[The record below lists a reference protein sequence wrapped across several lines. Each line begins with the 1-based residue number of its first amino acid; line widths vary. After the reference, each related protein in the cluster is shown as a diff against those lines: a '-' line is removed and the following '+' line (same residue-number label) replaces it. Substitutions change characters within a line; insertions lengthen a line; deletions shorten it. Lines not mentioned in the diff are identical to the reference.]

1 MCYHQRK
8 AMRTR
13 SSSPPIHVH
22 VNDATPVHVHVKSQR
37 TSPARTP
44 QGKTKVDRGNL
55 RPTARVKTR
64 VPWIPPGK
72 ASIRDASYKWEGPTH
87 CLEITPPL
95 PEPGPEHSQSAL
107 HLADLTSEEEEGL
120 HGRIS
125 QYERKIERLL
135 TEVST
140 LKNEVEL
147 RKQEQLLERQS
158 EQLSVS
164 QRVIVEQEEEL
175 AEVTKELEETERE
188 NSRLRQSMEK
198 MLVEMDHNRQDGDSV
213 QQDKDALHRKL
224 MEAELDG
231 TAAAKQVS
239 ALRESVSKLCGA
251 VGTRLSGSESA
262 VLARQK
268 ELLLQKLETFEA
280 TNRTLRHLLREQQG
294 SQMESLRVSEQRDA
308 LLKRLADTEAENAHL
323 VVKLQEK
330 DREVNELSKLLDT
343 EKDNTRSTTELSK
356 SLESTRAHL
365 QGQLRSK
372 EAENNRLTLQ
382 IKNLERAANQQK
394 VEMEHLTEQLARLK
408 QQSSADREVLK
419 RATRAQKQRAERS
432 EDTAGQLS
440 VQLLDMEKQVVN
452 ALSAAETWQS
462 RHAQEAKE
470 KSKLEI
476 ELSLLNSRIAELTE
490 QLQGAGDKGRAEREA
505 LLDHLHELTKES
517 TAAKLENQSLKATAS
532 AVEEKLAL
540 SQSELLQVKASIQ
553 QYESLLDSYKIQVGK
568 TRAEADEYRAR
579 LAEAEQEAQAIRGE
593 LEQEIEEVRRDLL
606 GRLAELEP
614 LPEALRRSELQLQE
628 AQDRERNQERRS
640 MELSTTLTDLRMK
653 VETQGSQVELLR
665 QKNKVLLE
673 ENRQLQQRV
682 ESLER
687 KLEEAGSQN
696 SDLQAVI
703 AKREDTIHSNQLRL
717 EEKTRECSLLSRKL
731 EEALGDARQQISE
744 TRGLAATKERSTQS
758 KILEL
763 ETQLSRTNSEIN
775 QLRRSKEE
783 VERRYQSRLQDVKD
797 RLEQSDSTNRSLQN
811 YVQFLK
817 ASYANVF
824 GDLALGSSLP
834 AENCVTFGW
843 KKKETAIPE
852 SRLAASFVVD
862 PLGQPPLSKLFRKQ
876 TEKMDTTGVKV
887 LETAEDIQER
897 RQQVLDRYRRFKEL
911 SMMRRTKLEDSYR
924 FQFFRRDA
932 DELEKWIQEKLQIA
946 SDENYKDPSNLQ
958 GKLQKHQAFEAEVQ
972 ANAGAIIKLD
982 ETGNLMISEGHFSSE
997 TIRTRLEELHR
1008 LWDLL
1013 LQKTKEK
1020 GMRLLQAQKLVQYL
1034 RECEDALDWISDKEA
1049 IATSE
1054 ELGQDLEHV
1063 ELLQKKFEEFQTDL
1077 AAHEERVNEVNQLAA
1092 KLIQEAH
1099 PEAELIVRKQDEVNA
1114 AWQRLKGLAQQR
1126 QGKLFGAAE
1135 VQRFNR
1141 DVDETISWIK
1151 EKEQLM
1157 ASDDFGRDLASVQA
1171 LLRKHEGLERD
1182 LAALEDKV
1190 NTLGGDAERLQQTH
1204 PQNASQIH
1212 LKKDELITNWEQ
1224 IRTLAAERHSRLND
1238 SYRLQRFTADF
1249 RDLTSW
1255 VTEMKALINADELA
1269 NDVAGAEAL
1278 LDRHQEHK
1286 GEIDAHEDS
1295 FRATDE
1301 AGQALLNTGHYAS
1314 EEVKEKLG
1322 ILAEEKESLL
1332 ELWEVRRQQYE
1343 QCMDL
1348 QLFYRDTEQV
1358 DNWMSKQE
1366 AFLLNEDL
1374 GDSLDSVEALLK
1386 KHEDFEKS
1394 LSAQEEK
1401 ITALDEFATKLI
1413 QNNHYA
1419 KEDVATRRDAL
1430 LNRRNAL
1437 HERAQSRRAAL
1448 EDSFHLQQFFRDSD
1462 ELKSWINEKM
1472 KTATDEAYKDPS
1484 NLQGKVQK
1492 HQAFEAELSANQSR
1506 IDALQKS
1513 GQELLDGKHYAST
1526 EVAGRMEEVSS
1537 QWKKLLEATELKG
1550 IKLREAN
1557 QQQQFNRNVEDIEL
1571 WLYEVEGHLASDD
1584 YGKDLTSVQN
1594 LQKKHALLEADV
1606 AAHQDRIDGITIQAR
1621 QFQDAGHFDADNI
1634 RKKQEALVVRYDALR
1649 EPMAARKQK
1658 LSDSLRLQQLFR
1670 DVEDEE
1676 TWIREKEPIAAS
1688 TNRGKDLIGV
1698 QNLLKKHQALQAE
1711 ITGHEPRIKAVT
1723 QKGEAMVEEGHF
1735 AGEDVKVK
1743 LTELHGRWDTLKA
1756 KASQRRQDL
1765 EDSLQ
1770 AQQYFA
1776 DANEAESWMRE
1787 KEPIV
1792 GSTDYG
1798 KDEDSA
1804 EALLKKHEALMSD
1817 LSAYGSSIQGLKEQ
1831 AQSCR
1836 QQVAPT
1842 DDETGKELV
1851 LALYDYQEKSPRE
1864 VTMKKGDIL
1873 TLLNSTNK
1881 DWWKVEVNDRQGFV
1895 PAAYVKKLDPTQSS
1909 SRENLLDEH
1918 GSIALRQDQIENQY
1932 GTLLELGEKRKD
1944 MLEKSCKK
1952 FMLFREANE
1961 LQQWINE
1968 KESALTNEEVGS
1980 DLEQVEVLQK
1990 KFDDFQKDLKANESR
2005 LRDINKVASELE
2017 SEGLMAEEAPMVQAQ
2032 QQELLG
2038 AAPGKDEADSKT
2050 ASPWKEL
2057 NNRWRSLQ
2065 QLAEERSNMLGS
2077 AHEVQRFHRDA
2088 DETKEWIEEK
2098 NQALNTDN
2106 YGHDLA
2112 SVQALQRKHEGFER
2126 DLAALGDKV
2135 NSLGETAERLI
2146 QSHPEAVDD
2155 IQEKCTELNTAW
2167 SSLVGRADQRKDKL
2181 GNSHDLQR
2189 FLSDFRDLMSWINGI
2204 RGLVS
2209 SEELAKDVT
2218 GAEAL
2223 LERHQEHRTEIDAR
2237 AGTFQAFEQFG
2248 QQLLV
2253 RGHYASPEIQ
2263 QKLEALD
2270 RERADLEKAWVQRRM
2285 MLDQCLE
2292 LQLFNRDCEQAENWM
2307 AAREAFL
2314 ASDDKGDSLDSVEAL
2329 IKKHEDFDK
2338 AINVQEEKIAALQ
2351 SFADQLIGADHYAK
2365 PEIFNRRNE
2374 VLDRW
2379 RRLKAQMIE
2388 KRSKLGESQTLQ
2400 QFSRDVDE
2408 IEAWISE
2415 KLQTATD
2422 ESYKD
2427 PTNIQSKHQKHQAF
2441 EAELHANAD
2450 RIRGVIDTGNALIQR
2465 GACAGS
2471 EDAVKARLNA
2481 LDEQWQ
2487 FLVNKSAEKSQ
2498 KLKEANKQQNFNT
2511 GIKDFDFWLSEVEA
2525 LLASE
2530 DYGKDLASVNNLLK
2544 KHQLLEAD
2552 ISAHEDR
2559 LKDLNGQADSLMAS
2573 NAFDTSQVKEKR
2585 DAVNGRFAKIKSMA
2599 TGRRAK
2605 LNESHRLHQFFRDL
2619 DDEESWIKEKKLL
2632 VSSEDYG
2639 RDLTGVQNLRKKHK
2653 RLEAE
2658 LGAHEPAIQSVLDT
2672 GKKLSDDNTIGQEE
2686 IQQRLAQFVDH
2697 WKELKDLSGARGQRL
2712 EESLEYQQ
2720 FVANVEEEEAW
2731 INEKLNL
2738 VGSEDYGDTLAA
2750 VQGLLKKHEAFETDF
2765 TVHRDRVNDV
2775 CTNGEELIK
2784 KNNHHVDNISAKM
2797 SALRG
2802 KVSELERAAA
2812 QRKAKLDENS
2822 AFLQFNWKADV
2833 VESWIGEKENSLKTD
2848 DYGRDLSSVQTL
2860 LTKQETFDA
2869 GLQAFQQE
2877 GITNIT
2883 ALKDQLLAAK
2893 HVQSKA
2899 IEARHA
2905 ALIKRWNQLLS
2916 NSAARKKKL
2925 LEAQEHFRKVEDL
2938 FLTFAKKASAFNS
2951 WFENAEEDLTDPVRC
2966 NSLEEIRALREA
2978 HEAFR
2983 SSLSSAQADFN
2994 QLAEL
2999 DQQIKSYQV
3008 VSNPYTWFTME
3019 ALEETWRNLQK
3030 IIKERELELQKEQ
3043 RRQEENDKLRQEF
3056 AQHANA
3062 FHQWL
3067 QETRTYLL
3075 DGSCMVEESGTLE
3088 SQLEATKRKHQEI
3101 RAMRSQLKKI
3111 EDLGAAM
3118 EEALI
3123 LDNKYTEHSTVGLAQ
3138 QWDQLDQLGMRMQHN
3153 LEQQIQARNTTGV
3166 TEEALKEFSMMFK
3179 HFDKEK
3185 SGRLNHQEFKSCL
3198 RSLGYDLPMVEE
3210 GEPDPEFEAILDT
3223 VDPNRDGNVSL
3234 QEYMAFMISRETEN
3248 VKSSEEI
3255 ESAFRALSTENKPYV
3270 TKEELYQNLTKEQ
3283 ADYCLSHMKPYLDS
3297 KGRELPSA
3305 FDFVE
3310 FTRSLF
3316 VN

>member
-1 MCYHQRK
+1 
-8 AMRTR
+8 
-13 SSSPPIHVH
+13 
-22 VNDATPVHVHVKSQR
+22 
-37 TSPARTP
+37 
-44 QGKTKVDRGNL
+44 
-55 RPTARVKTR
+55 
-64 VPWIPPGK
+64 
-72 ASIRDASYKWEGPTH
+72 
-87 CLEITPPL
+87 
-95 PEPGPEHSQSAL
+95 
-107 HLADLTSEEEEGL
+107 
-120 HGRIS
+120 
-125 QYERKIERLL
+125 
-135 TEVST
+135 
-140 LKNEVEL
+140 
-147 RKQEQLLERQS
+147 
-158 EQLSVS
+158 
-164 QRVIVEQEEEL
+164 
-175 AEVTKELEETERE
+175 
-188 NSRLRQSMEK
+188 
-198 MLVEMDHNRQDGDSV
+198 MD
-213 QQDKDALHRKL
+213 
-224 MEAELDG
+224 
-231 TAAAKQVS
+231 
-239 ALRESVSKLCGA
+239 
-251 VGTRLSGSESA
+251 SG
-262 VLARQK
+262 
-268 ELLLQKLETFEA
+268 
-280 TNRTLRHLLREQQG
+280 
-294 SQMESLRVSEQRDA
+294 
-308 LLKRLADTEAENAHL
+308 
-323 VVKLQEK
+323 
-330 DREVNELSKLLDT
+330 
-343 EKDNTRSTTELSK
+343 
-356 SLESTRAHL
+356 
-365 QGQLRSK
+365 
-372 EAENNRLTLQ
+372 
-382 IKNLERAANQQK
+382 
-394 VEMEHLTEQLARLK
+394 
-408 QQSSADREVLK
+408 
-419 RATRAQKQRAERS
+419 
-432 EDTAGQLS
+432 
-440 VQLLDMEKQVVN
+440 
-452 ALSAAETWQS
+452 
-462 RHAQEAKE
+462 
-470 KSKLEI
+470 
-476 ELSLLNSRIAELTE
+476 
-490 QLQGAGDKGRAEREA
+490 
-505 LLDHLHELTKES
+505 
-517 TAAKLENQSLKATAS
+517 
-532 AVEEKLAL
+532 
-540 SQSELLQVKASIQ
+540 
-553 QYESLLDSYKIQVGK
+553 
-568 TRAEADEYRAR
+568 
-579 LAEAEQEAQAIRGE
+579 
-593 LEQEIEEVRRDLL
+593 
-606 GRLAELEP
+606 
-614 LPEALRRSELQLQE
+614 
-628 AQDRERNQERRS
+628 
-640 MELSTTLTDLRMK
+640 
-653 VETQGSQVELLR
+653 
-665 QKNKVLLE
+665 
-673 ENRQLQQRV
+673 
-682 ESLER
+682 
-687 KLEEAGSQN
+687 
-696 SDLQAVI
+696 
-703 AKREDTIHSNQLRL
+703 
-717 EEKTRECSLLSRKL
+717 
-731 EEALGDARQQISE
+731 
-744 TRGLAATKERSTQS
+744 
-758 KILEL
+758 
-763 ETQLSRTNSEIN
+763 
-775 QLRRSKEE
+775 
-783 VERRYQSRLQDVKD
+783 
-797 RLEQSDSTNRSLQN
+797 
-811 YVQFLK
+811 
-817 ASYANVF
+817 
-824 GDLALGSSLP
+824 
-834 AENCVTFGW
+834 
-843 KKKETAIPE
+843 
-852 SRLAASFVVD
+852 
-862 PLGQPPLSKLFRKQ
+862 
-876 TEKMDTTGVKV
+876 GVKV

-897 RQQVLDRYRRFKEL
+897 RQQVLDRFLRFKEL
-911 SMMRRTKLEDSYR
+911 STLRRQKLEDSYR
-924 FQFFRRDA
+924 FQFFQRDA

-946 SDENYKDPSNLQ
+946 SDENYKDPTNLQ

-972 ANAGAIIKLD
+972 ANAGAIVKLD
-982 ETGNLMISEGHFSSE
+982 ETGNQMISEGHFSSE
-997 TIRTRLEELHR
+997 TIRTRLVELHR
-1008 LWDLL
+1008 LWELL
-1013 LQKTKEK
+1013 LLKMQEK
-1020 GMRLLQAQKLVQYL
+1020 GVKLQQAQKLVQYL
-1034 RECEDALDWISDKEA
+1034 RECEDVLDWINDKEA
-1049 IATSE
+1049 IVTSE

-1063 ELLQKKFEEFQTDL
+1063 EVLQKKFEEFQTDL
-1077 AAHEERVNEVNQLAA
+1077 AAHEERVNEVNQFASKLA
-1092 KLIQEAH
+1092 QEDH
-1099 PEAELIVRKQDEVNA
+1099 PELELIKTKQDEVNA
-1114 AWQRLKGLAQQR
+1114 SWQRLKGLALQR

-1141 DVDETISWIK
+1141 DVDETIGWIR

-1182 LAALEDKV
+1182 LAALEEKV
-1190 NTLGGDAERLQQTH
+1190 KALCAESDRLQQSH
-1204 PQNASQIH
+1204 PMNAPQIQV
-1212 LKKDELITNWEQ
+1212 KGEELITNWEQ
-1224 IRTLAAERHSRLND
+1224 IRTLAAERHARLND
-1238 SYRLQRFTADF
+1238 SYKLQRFLADF

-1295 FRATDE
+1295 FKAADA
-1301 AGQALLNTGHYAS
+1301 AGQALLNSGHYAS
-1314 EEVKEKLG
+1314 DEVREKLT
-1322 ILAEEKESLL
+1322 ILSEERAALL
-1332 ELWEVRRQQYE
+1332 ELWELRRQQYE

-1430 LNRRNAL
+1430 LSRRNAL
-1437 HERAQSRRAAL
+1437 HERALYRRTQLA
-1448 EDSFHLQQFFRDSD
+1448 DSFHLQQFFRDSD

-1506 IDALQKS
+1506 IDALENS
-1513 GQELLDGKHYAST
+1513 GQKLIDVNHYASD
-1526 EVAGRMEEVSS
+1526 EVAARMNDVITL
-1537 QWKKLLEATELKG
+1537 WKKLLEATELKG

-1584 YGKDLTSVQN
+1584 YGKDLTNVQN
-1594 LQKKHALLEADV
+1594 LQKKHALLEADI

-1621 QFQDAGHFDADNI
+1621 QFQEAGHFDADNI
-1634 RKKQEALVVRYDALR
+1634 KKKQEALVSRYEALKD
-1649 EPMAARKQK
+1649 PMVARKQK

-1711 ITGHEPRIKAVT
+1711 IAGHEPRIKAVT
-1723 QKGEAMVEEGHF
+1723 QKGDSMITEGHF
-1735 AGEDVKVK
+1735 ASEEVMGK
-1743 LTELHGRWDTLKA
+1743 LKELNDKWATLKN

-1817 LSAYGSSIQGLKEQ
+1817 LRAYGSSIQGLSEQ
-1831 AQSCR
+1831 AQACR

-1895 PAAYVKKLDPTQSS
+1895 PAAYVKKLDPAQSA
-1909 SRENLLDEH
+1909 SRENLLEEQ
-1918 GSIALRQDQIENQY
+1918 GSIALRQEQIDGQY
-1932 GTLLELGEKRKD
+1932 HNILEVGEKRKD

-1961 LQQWINE
+1961 LQQWIHE
-1968 KESALTNEEVGS
+1968 KETSLTNEEVGT

-2005 LRDINKVASELE
+2005 LKDINKVADDLE
-2017 SEGLMAEEAPMVQAQ
+2017 SEGLITEEVQPVQHQEVYGMARDDP
-2032 QQELLG
+2032 
-2038 AAPGKDEADSKT
+2038 DSKS
-2050 ASPWKEL
+2050 ASPWKHVRTAVQAVANFNSIKDL
-2057 NNRWRSLQ
+2057 NERWKSLQ
-2065 QLAEERSNMLGS
+2065 QLAEERSQLLGS

-2098 NQALNTDN
+2098 NQALNTDS

-2112 SVQALQRKHEGFER
+2112 SAQALQRKHEGFER

-2146 QSHPEAVDD
+2146 QSHPESADD
-2155 IQEKCTELNTAW
+2155 IQEKCTELNQAW
-2167 SSLVGRADQRKDKL
+2167 NSLGTRANQRKEKL
-2181 GNSHDLQR
+2181 GDSHDLQR

-2209 SEELAKDVT
+2209 SDELARDVT

-2237 AGTFQAFEQFG
+2237 TGTFQAFEQFG
-2248 QQLLV
+2248 QQLLA
-2253 RGHYASPEIQ
+2253 RGHYASPEIKE
-2263 QKLEALD
+2263 KLDILEQ
-2270 RERADLEKAWVQRRM
+2270 ERASLEKAWVERRM

-2314 ASDDKGDSLDSVEAL
+2314 NSEDKGDSLDSVEAL

-2351 SFADQLIGADHYAK
+2351 AFADQLITADHYAK
-2365 PEIFNRRNE
+2365 GDISSRRNE

-2415 KLQTATD
+2415 KLQTASD

-2441 EAELHANAD
+2441 EAELQANAD
-2450 RIRGVIDTGNALIQR
+2450 RIRGVVDMGNSLIER

-2471 EDAVKARLNA
+2471 EDAVKARLGA
-2481 LDEQWQ
+2481 LADQWQ
-2487 FLVNKSAEKSQ
+2487 FLVSKSAEKSQ

-2511 GIKDFDFWLSEVEA
+2511 GIKDFDFWLSEVDA

-2559 LKDLNGQADSLMAS
+2559 LKDLNGQADSLMTS
-2573 NAFDTSQVKEKR
+2573 SAFDTTQVKEKR
-2585 DAVNGRFAKIKSMA
+2585 DAINERFQRIKSMA
-2599 TGRRAK
+2599 AARRGR

-2632 VSSEDYG
+2632 VGSDDYG

-2658 LGAHEPAIQSVLDT
+2658 LAAHEPAIQGVLDT
-2672 GKKLSDDNTIGQEE
+2672 GRKLADDNTIGKEE
-2686 IQQRLAQFVDH
+2686 IQQRLAQFVEH
-2697 WKELKDLSGARGQRL
+2697 WKELKEQAAARGQRL

-2731 INEKLNL
+2731 INEKMTL
-2738 VGSEDYGDTLAA
+2738 VASEDYGDTLAA
-2750 VQGLLKKHEAFETDF
+2750 IQGLLKKHEAFETDF
-2765 TVHRDRVNDV
+2765 TVHKDRVHDV
-2775 CTNGEELIK
+2775 CTNGEDLIQ
-2784 KNNHHVDNISAKM
+2784 KNNHHVENISAKM
-2797 SALRG
+2797 KGLRG
-2802 KVSELERAAA
+2802 KVAELEKAAA

-2893 HVQSKA
+2893 HVQSRA
-2899 IEARHA
+2899 IESRHA
-2905 ALIKRWNQLLS
+2905 SLMKRWNQLLD

-2925 LEAQEHFRKVEDL
+2925 LEAQEHYRKVEDL

-2966 NSLEEIRALREA
+2966 NSLEEIKALREA
-2978 HEAFR
+2978 HDAFR
-2983 SSLSSAQADFN
+2983 NSLSSAQTDFN

-2999 DQQIKSYQV
+2999 DRQIKGYRV
-3008 VSNPYTWFTME
+3008 ASNPYTWFTME

-3062 FHQWL
+3062 FHQWI

-3179 HFDKEK
+3179 HFDKDK

-3223 VDPNRDGNVSL
+3223 VDPNRDGHVSL

-3255 ESAFRALSTENKPYV
+3255 ESAFRALSTEQKPFV
-3270 TKEELYQNLTKEQ
+3270 TKEELYQNLTREQ
-3283 ADYCLSHMKPYLDS
+3283 ADYCISHMKPYMDS
-3297 KGRELPSA
+3297 KGREMTSA
-3305 FDFVE
+3305 YDYVE

>member
-1 MCYHQRK
+1 MK
-8 AMRTR
+8 
-13 SSSPPIHVH
+13 
-22 VNDATPVHVHVKSQR
+22 
-37 TSPARTP
+37 
-44 QGKTKVDRGNL
+44 
-55 RPTARVKTR
+55 RPT
-64 VPWIPPGK
+64 
-72 ASIRDASYKWEGPTH
+72 H
-87 CLEITPPL
+87 F
-95 PEPGPEHSQSAL
+95 
-107 HLADLTSEEEEGL
+107 
-120 HGRIS
+120 
-125 QYERKIERLL
+125 
-135 TEVST
+135 
-140 LKNEVEL
+140 
-147 RKQEQLLERQS
+147 
-158 EQLSVS
+158 
-164 QRVIVEQEEEL
+164 
-175 AEVTKELEETERE
+175 
-188 NSRLRQSMEK
+188 
-198 MLVEMDHNRQDGDSV
+198 
-213 QQDKDALHRKL
+213 
-224 MEAELDG
+224 
-231 TAAAKQVS
+231 
-239 ALRESVSKLCGA
+239 SKC
-251 VGTRLSGSESA
+251 T
-262 VLARQK
+262 
-268 ELLLQKLETFEA
+268 
-280 TNRTLRHLLREQQG
+280 
-294 SQMESLRVSEQRDA
+294 
-308 LLKRLADTEAENAHL
+308 
-323 VVKLQEK
+323 
-330 DREVNELSKLLDT
+330 
-343 EKDNTRSTTELSK
+343 
-356 SLESTRAHL
+356 
-365 QGQLRSK
+365 
-372 EAENNRLTLQ
+372 
-382 IKNLERAANQQK
+382 
-394 VEMEHLTEQLARLK
+394 
-408 QQSSADREVLK
+408 
-419 RATRAQKQRAERS
+419 
-432 EDTAGQLS
+432 
-440 VQLLDMEKQVVN
+440 
-452 ALSAAETWQS
+452 
-462 RHAQEAKE
+462 
-470 KSKLEI
+470 
-476 ELSLLNSRIAELTE
+476 
-490 QLQGAGDKGRAEREA
+490 
-505 LLDHLHELTKES
+505 
-517 TAAKLENQSLKATAS
+517 
-532 AVEEKLAL
+532 
-540 SQSELLQVKASIQ
+540 
-553 QYESLLDSYKIQVGK
+553 
-568 TRAEADEYRAR
+568 
-579 LAEAEQEAQAIRGE
+579 
-593 LEQEIEEVRRDLL
+593 
-606 GRLAELEP
+606 
-614 LPEALRRSELQLQE
+614 
-628 AQDRERNQERRS
+628 
-640 MELSTTLTDLRMK
+640 
-653 VETQGSQVELLR
+653 
-665 QKNKVLLE
+665 
-673 ENRQLQQRV
+673 
-682 ESLER
+682 
-687 KLEEAGSQN
+687 
-696 SDLQAVI
+696 
-703 AKREDTIHSNQLRL
+703 
-717 EEKTRECSLLSRKL
+717 
-731 EEALGDARQQISE
+731 
-744 TRGLAATKERSTQS
+744 
-758 KILEL
+758 
-763 ETQLSRTNSEIN
+763 
-775 QLRRSKEE
+775 
-783 VERRYQSRLQDVKD
+783 
-797 RLEQSDSTNRSLQN
+797 
-811 YVQFLK
+811 
-817 ASYANVF
+817 
-824 GDLALGSSLP
+824 
-834 AENCVTFGW
+834 
-843 KKKETAIPE
+843 
-852 SRLAASFVVD
+852 
-862 PLGQPPLSKLFRKQ
+862 
-876 TEKMDTTGVKV
+876 KMDPSGVKV

-897 RQQVLDRYRRFKEL
+897 RQQVLDRYHRFKEL
-911 SMMRRTKLEDSYR
+911 STLRRQKLEDSYR
-924 FQFFRRDA
+924 FQFFQRDA
-932 DELEKWIQEKLQIA
+932 EELEKWIQEKLQIA
-946 SDENYKDPSNLQ
+946 SDENYKDPTNLQ

-972 ANAGAIIKLD
+972 ANSGAIVKLD
-982 ETGNLMISEGHFSSE
+982 ETGNLMISEGHFASE
-997 TIRTRLEELHR
+997 TIRTRLMELHR
-1008 LWDLL
+1008 QWELL
-1013 LQKTKEK
+1013 LEKMREK
-1020 GMRLLQAQKLVQYL
+1020 GVKLLQAQKLVQYL
-1034 RECEDALDWISDKEA
+1034 RECEDVMDWINDKEA
-1049 IATSE
+1049 IVTSE

-1063 ELLQKKFEEFQTDL
+1063 EVLQKKFEEFQTDM
-1077 AAHEERVNEVNQLAA
+1077 AAHEERVNEVNQFAA
-1092 KLIQEAH
+1092 KLIQEQH
-1099 PEAELIVRKQDEVNA
+1099 PEEDTIKTKQDEVNA
-1114 AWQRLKGLAQQR
+1114 AWQRLKGLALQR

-1190 NTLGGDAERLQQTH
+1190 KALCAEADRLQQSH
-1204 PQNASQIH
+1204 PLSAAQIQV
-1212 LKKDELITNWEQ
+1212 KREELIANWEQ
-1224 IRTLAAERHSRLND
+1224 IRTLAAERHARLND
-1238 SYRLQRFTADF
+1238 SYRLQRFLADF

-1295 FRATDE
+1295 FKSADE
-1301 AGQALLNTGHYAS
+1301 SGQALLAAGHYAS
-1314 EEVKEKLG
+1314 DEVREKLSV
-1322 ILAEEKESLL
+1322 LAEERAALL
-1332 ELWEVRRQQYE
+1332 ELWELRRQQYE

-1401 ITALDEFATKLI
+1401 IT
-1413 QNNHYA
+1413 
-1419 KEDVATRRDAL
+1419 VRPL
-1430 LNRRNAL
+1430 LGKSLGSNSPRFTWLLVFQLLSRRNAL
-1437 HERAQSRRAAL
+1437 HERAMGRRAQLA
-1448 EDSFHLQQFFRDSD
+1448 DSFHLQQFFRDSD
-1462 ELKSWINEKM
+1462 ELKSWVNEKM

-1506 IDALQKS
+1506 IDALEKAGQK
-1513 GQELLDGKHYAST
+1513 LIDVNHYAKD
-1526 EVAGRMEEVSS
+1526 EVAARMNEVISL
-1537 QWKKLLEATELKG
+1537 WKKLLEATELKG

-1584 YGKDLTSVQN
+1584 YGKDLTNVQN

-1621 QFQDAGHFDADNI
+1621 QFQDAGHFDAENI
-1634 RKKQEALVVRYDALR
+1634 KKKQEALVARYEALK
-1649 EPMAARKQK
+1649 EPMIARKQK
-1658 LSDSLRLQQLFR
+1658 LADSLRLQQLFR

-1711 ITGHEPRIKAVT
+1711 IAGHEPRIKAVT
-1723 QKGEAMVEEGHF
+1723 QKGNAMVEEGHF
-1735 AGEDVKVK
+1735 AAEDVKAK
-1743 LTELHGRWDTLKA
+1743 LSELNQKWESLKS

-1817 LSAYGSSIQGLKEQ
+1817 LSAYGSSIQALRDQ

-1836 QQVAPT
+1836 QQVAPM

-1895 PAAYVKKLDPTQSS
+1895 PAAYVKKLDPAQSA
-1909 SRENLLDEH
+1909 SRENLLEEQ
-1918 GSIALRQDQIENQY
+1918 GSIAVRQEQIDHQY
-1932 GTLLELGEKRKD
+1932 HSLLELGEKRKG
-1944 MLEKSCKK
+1944 MLEKSCKR

-1968 KESALTNEEVGS
+1968 KEAALTSEEVGA

-2005 LRDINKVASELE
+2005 LKDINKVAEDLE
-2017 SEGLMAEEAPMVQAQ
+2017 SEGLMAEEVQAVQ
-2032 QQELLG
+2032 QQELN
-2038 AAPGKDEADSKT
+2038 E
-2050 ASPWKEL
+2050 
-2057 NNRWRSLQ
+2057 RWRSLQ
-2065 QLAEERSNMLGS
+2065 QLAEERSQLLGS

-2146 QSHPEAVDD
+2146 QSHPESAEDL
-2155 IQEKCTELNTAW
+2155 QEKCTELDQAW
-2167 SSLVGRADQRKDKL
+2167 GSLGKRADQRKAKL
-2181 GNSHDLQR
+2181 GDSHDLQR

-2209 SEELAKDVT
+2209 SDELAKDVT

-2248 QQLLV
+2248 QQLLAH
-2253 RGHYASPEIQ
+2253 GHYASPEVKE
-2263 QKLEALD
+2263 KLDILD
-2270 RERADLEKAWVQRRM
+2270 RERAGLEKAWAQRRM

-2292 LQLFNRDCEQAENWM
+2292 LQLFHRDCEQAENWM

-2314 ASDDKGDSLDSVEAL
+2314 NTEDKGDSLDSVEAL

-2351 SFADQLIGADHYAK
+2351 SFADQLVAAGHYAK
-2365 PEIFNRRNE
+2365 GDICSRRNE

-2415 KLQTATD
+2415 KLQTASD

-2450 RIRGVIDTGNALIQR
+2450 RIRGVIDTGNSLIER

-2471 EDAVKARLNA
+2471 EDAVKARLAA
-2481 LDEQWQ
+2481 LADQWQ
-2487 FLVNKSAEKSQ
+2487 FLVQKSAEKSQ

-2559 LKDLNGQADSLMAS
+2559 LKDLNSQADSLMTS
-2573 NAFDTSQVKEKR
+2573 SAFDTSQVKDKR
-2585 DAVNGRFAKIKSMA
+2585 DTINGRFQKIKTMA
-2599 TGRRAK
+2599 ASRRAK
-2605 LNESHRLHQFFRDL
+2605 LNESHRLHQFFRDM

-2658 LGAHEPAIQSVLDT
+2658 LAAHEPAIQGVLDT
-2672 GKKLSDDNTIGQEE
+2672 GKKLSDDNTIGKEE
-2686 IQQRLAQFVDH
+2686 IQQRLAQFVEH
-2697 WKELKDLSGARGQRL
+2697 WKELKQLATARGQRL

-2731 INEKLNL
+2731 INEKMTL
-2738 VGSEDYGDTLAA
+2738 VASEDYGDTLA
-2750 VQGLLKKHEAFETDF
+2750 GLLKKHEAFETDF
-2765 TVHRDRVNDV
+2765 TVHKDRVNDV
-2775 CTNGEELIK
+2775 CSNGQDLIK
-2784 KNNHHVDNISAKM
+2784 KNNHHEENISSKM
-2797 SALRG
+2797 KGLNG
-2802 KVSELERAAA
+2802 KVSDLEKAAA
-2812 QRKAKLDENS
+2812 QRKAKLEENS

-2833 VESWIGEKENSLKTD
+2833 VESWIGEPQTPGKGGLWHPWRPCGLALCSLF
-2848 DYGRDLSSVQTL
+2848 
-2860 LTKQETFDA
+2860 QETFDA

-2877 GITNIT
+2877 GIANIT

-2893 HVQSKA
+2893 HIQSKA

-2905 ALIKRWNQLLS
+2905 SLMKRWSQLLA
-2916 NSAARKKKL
+2916 NS
-2925 LEAQEHFRKVEDL
+2925 VEDL

-2978 HEAFR
+2978 HDAFR
-2983 SSLSSAQADFN
+2983 SSLSSAQADFS

-2999 DQQIKSYQV
+2999 DRQIKSFRV
-3008 VSNPYTWFTME
+3008 ASNPYTWFTME

-3030 IIKERELELQKEQ
+3030 IIK
-3043 RRQEENDKLRQEF
+3043 
-3056 AQHANA
+3056 A
-3062 FHQWL
+3062 
-3067 QETRTYLL
+3067 LL
-3075 DGSCMVEESGTLE
+3075 PHRASVFRSCMVEESGTLE

-3153 LEQQIQARNTTGV
+3153 LEQQIQAR
-3166 TEEALKEFSMMFK
+3166 
-3179 HFDKEK
+3179 HFDKDK

-3223 VDPNRDGNVSL
+3223 VDPNRDGHVSL

-3255 ESAFRALSTENKPYV
+3255 ESAFRALSSEGKPYV
-3270 TKEELYQNLTKEQ
+3270 TKEELYQNLTREQ
-3283 ADYCLSHMKPYLDS
+3283 ADYCVSHMKPYVDG
-3297 KGRELPSA
+3297 KGRELPTA
-3305 FDFVE
+3305 FDYVE

>member
-1 MCYHQRK
+1 MF
-8 AMRTR
+8 T
-13 SSSPPIHVH
+13 
-22 VNDATPVHVHVKSQR
+22 
-37 TSPARTP
+37 
-44 QGKTKVDRGNL
+44 L
-55 RPTARVKTR
+55 
-64 VPWIPPGK
+64 
-72 ASIRDASYKWEGPTH
+72 
-87 CLEITPPL
+87 
-95 PEPGPEHSQSAL
+95 
-107 HLADLTSEEEEGL
+107 
-120 HGRIS
+120 
-125 QYERKIERLL
+125 RKI
-135 TEVST
+135 
-140 LKNEVEL
+140 
-147 RKQEQLLERQS
+147 
-158 EQLSVS
+158 
-164 QRVIVEQEEEL
+164 RVQ
-175 AEVTKELEETERE
+175 
-188 NSRLRQSMEK
+188 
-198 MLVEMDHNRQDGDSV
+198 
-213 QQDKDALHRKL
+213 
-224 MEAELDG
+224 
-231 TAAAKQVS
+231 
-239 ALRESVSKLCGA
+239 
-251 VGTRLSGSESA
+251 
-262 VLARQK
+262 
-268 ELLLQKLETFEA
+268 
-280 TNRTLRHLLREQQG
+280 
-294 SQMESLRVSEQRDA
+294 
-308 LLKRLADTEAENAHL
+308 
-323 VVKLQEK
+323 
-330 DREVNELSKLLDT
+330 
-343 EKDNTRSTTELSK
+343 
-356 SLESTRAHL
+356 
-365 QGQLRSK
+365 
-372 EAENNRLTLQ
+372 
-382 IKNLERAANQQK
+382 
-394 VEMEHLTEQLARLK
+394 
-408 QQSSADREVLK
+408 
-419 RATRAQKQRAERS
+419 
-432 EDTAGQLS
+432 
-440 VQLLDMEKQVVN
+440 
-452 ALSAAETWQS
+452 
-462 RHAQEAKE
+462 
-470 KSKLEI
+470 
-476 ELSLLNSRIAELTE
+476 
-490 QLQGAGDKGRAEREA
+490 
-505 LLDHLHELTKES
+505 
-517 TAAKLENQSLKATAS
+517 
-532 AVEEKLAL
+532 
-540 SQSELLQVKASIQ
+540 
-553 QYESLLDSYKIQVGK
+553 
-568 TRAEADEYRAR
+568 
-579 LAEAEQEAQAIRGE
+579 
-593 LEQEIEEVRRDLL
+593 
-606 GRLAELEP
+606 
-614 LPEALRRSELQLQE
+614 
-628 AQDRERNQERRS
+628 
-640 MELSTTLTDLRMK
+640 
-653 VETQGSQVELLR
+653 
-665 QKNKVLLE
+665 
-673 ENRQLQQRV
+673 
-682 ESLER
+682 
-687 KLEEAGSQN
+687 
-696 SDLQAVI
+696 
-703 AKREDTIHSNQLRL
+703 
-717 EEKTRECSLLSRKL
+717 
-731 EEALGDARQQISE
+731 
-744 TRGLAATKERSTQS
+744 
-758 KILEL
+758 
-763 ETQLSRTNSEIN
+763 
-775 QLRRSKEE
+775 
-783 VERRYQSRLQDVKD
+783 
-797 RLEQSDSTNRSLQN
+797 
-811 YVQFLK
+811 
-817 ASYANVF
+817 
-824 GDLALGSSLP
+824 
-834 AENCVTFGW
+834 
-843 KKKETAIPE
+843 
-852 SRLAASFVVD
+852 
-862 PLGQPPLSKLFRKQ
+862 
-876 TEKMDTTGVKV
+876 KMDSSGVKV

-897 RQQVLDRYRRFKEL
+897 RQQVLDRYLRFKEL
-911 SMMRRTKLEDSYR
+911 SSVRRQKLEDSYR
-924 FQFFRRDA
+924 FQFFQRDA

-946 SDENYKDPSNLQ
+946 SDENYKDPTNLQ

-972 ANAGAIIKLD
+972 ANSGAIVKLD
-982 ETGNLMISEGHFSSE
+982 ETGNQMISESHFASE
-997 TIRTRLEELHR
+997 TIRTRLVELHR
-1008 LWDLL
+1008 LWELL
-1013 LQKTKEK
+1013 LLRMREK
-1020 GMRLLQAQKLVQYL
+1020 GIKLQQSQKLVQYL
-1034 RECEDALDWISDKEA
+1034 RECEDVLDWINDKEA

-1063 ELLQKKFEEFQTDL
+1063 EVLQKKFEEFQTDL
-1077 AAHEERVNEVNQLAA
+1077 AAHEERVNEVNQFASKLA
-1092 KLIQEAH
+1092 QEEH
-1099 PEAELIVRKQDEVNA
+1099 PELEIITTKQDEVNTR
-1114 AWQRLKGLAQQR
+1114 WQRLKGLAQQR

-1141 DVDETISWIK
+1141 DVDETIGWIR

-1182 LAALEDKV
+1182 LAALEEKV
-1190 NTLGGDAERLQQTH
+1190 KALCTESERLQQSH
-1204 PQNASQIH
+1204 PQNAQQIQV
-1212 LKKDELITNWEQ
+1212 KGEELLTNWEQ
-1224 IRTLAAERHSRLND
+1224 IRTLAAERHTRLYD
-1238 SYRLQRFTADF
+1238 SYKLQRFLADF

-1295 FRATDE
+1295 FKSTDA
-1301 AGQALLNTGHYAS
+1301 AGQDLLNAGHYAS
-1314 EEVKEKLG
+1314 DEIREKLTV
-1322 ILAEEKESLL
+1322 LAEERTSLL
-1332 ELWEVRRQQYE
+1332 ELWELRRQQYE

-1413 QNNHYA
+1413 QNKHYA
-1419 KEDVATRRDAL
+1419 MDDVATRRDAL
-1430 LNRRNAL
+1430 LSRRNAL
-1437 HERAQSRRAAL
+1437 HERALYRRTQLA
-1448 EDSFHLQQFFRDSD
+1448 DSFHLQQFFRDSD

-1506 IDALQKS
+1506 IDALENS
-1513 GQELLDGKHYAST
+1513 GQKLIDVNHYASD
-1526 EVAGRMEEVSS
+1526 EVEARMSDVITL
-1537 QWKKLLEATELKG
+1537 WKKLLEATELKG

-1584 YGKDLTSVQN
+1584 YGKDLTNVQN

-1621 QFQDAGHFDADNI
+1621 QFQEAGHFDADNI
-1634 RKKQEALVVRYDALR
+1634 KKKQEALVGRYEALK
-1649 EPMAARKQK
+1649 EPMVARKQK

-1670 DVEDEE
+1670 DIEDEE

-1711 ITGHEPRIKAVT
+1711 IAGHEPRIKAVT
-1723 QKGEAMVEEGHF
+1723 QKGNNMITEGHF
-1735 AGEDVKVK
+1735 ASDDVKVK
-1743 LTELHGRWDTLKA
+1743 LRELNDKWGSLRN

-1817 LSAYGSSIQGLKEQ
+1817 LRAYGSSIQSLREQ
-1831 AQSCR
+1831 AQACR

-1895 PAAYVKKLDPTQSS
+1895 PAAYVKKLDPAQSS
-1909 SRENLLDEH
+1909 SRENLLEEQ
-1918 GSIALRQDQIENQY
+1918 GSIALRQEQIDGQY
-1932 GTLLELGEKRKD
+1932 HNILEIGEKRKD

-1968 KESALTNEEVGS
+1968 KESALTNEEVVT

-2005 LRDINKVASELE
+2005 LKDINKVAADLE
-2017 SEGLMAEEAPMVQAQ
+2017 SDGLITEEVQAVQ
-2032 QQELLG
+2032 QQEVYG
-2038 AAPGKDEADSKT
+2038 AMPRDEGDSKG
-2050 ASPWKEL
+2050 ASPWKSVRTAVHAVATFNSIKEL
-2057 NNRWRSLQ
+2057 NDRWKSLQ
-2065 QLAEERSNMLGS
+2065 QMAEERSQLLGS

-2098 NQALNTDN
+2098 NQALNTDS

-2146 QSHPEAVDD
+2146 QSHPESADD
-2155 IQEKCTELNTAW
+2155 LQEKCTELNQAW
-2167 SSLVGRADQRKDKL
+2167 NSLGKRAEKRKDKL
-2181 GNSHDLQR
+2181 KDSHDLQR

-2209 SEELAKDVT
+2209 SDELAKDVT

-2248 QQLLV
+2248 QQLLEH
-2253 RGHYASPEIQ
+2253 GHYASPEIKE
-2263 QKLEALD
+2263 KLDILD
-2270 RERADLEKAWVQRRM
+2270 QERASLEKAWVQRRM

-2314 ASDDKGDSLDSVEAL
+2314 NSEDKGDSLDSVEAL

-2365 PEIFNRRNE
+2365 GDIAARRNE

-2415 KLQTATD
+2415 KLQTASD

-2441 EAELHANAD
+2441 EAELQANAD
-2450 RIRGVIDTGNALIQR
+2450 RIRGVIDMGNSLINR

-2471 EDAVKARLNA
+2471 EDAVKARLAA
-2481 LDEQWQ
+2481 LADQWQ
-2487 FLVNKSAEKSQ
+2487 FLVHKSAEKSQ

-2559 LKDLNGQADSLMAS
+2559 LKDLNGQADSLMTS
-2573 NAFDTSQVKEKR
+2573 SAFDTTQVKEKR
-2585 DAVNGRFAKIKSMA
+2585 DAINERFQRIKGMA
-2599 TGRRAK
+2599 SARRSR

-2632 VSSEDYG
+2632 VGSDDYG

-2658 LGAHEPAIQSVLDT
+2658 LAAHEPAIQGVLDT
-2672 GKKLSDDNTIGQEE
+2672 GKKLADDNTIGKDE
-2686 IQQRLAQFVDH
+2686 IQQRLAQFVEH
-2697 WKELKDLSGARGQRL
+2697 WKELKQQASARGQRL

-2731 INEKLNL
+2731 INEKMTL
-2738 VGSEDYGDTLAA
+2738 VASEDYGDTLAA
-2750 VQGLLKKHEAFETDF
+2750 IQGLLKKHEAFETDF
-2765 TVHRDRVNDV
+2765 TVHKDRVHDV
-2775 CTNGEELIK
+2775 CTNGEDLIQ

-2797 SALRG
+2797 QGLRG
-2802 KVSELERAAA
+2802 KVAELEKAAA

-2893 HVQSKA
+2893 HVQSRA
-2899 IEARHA
+2899 IESRHA
-2905 ALIKRWNQLLS
+2905 SLMKRWNQLLD

-2925 LEAQEHFRKVEDL
+2925 LEAQEHYRKVEDL

-2966 NSLEEIRALREA
+2966 NSLEEIKALREA
-2978 HEAFR
+2978 HDAFR
-2983 SSLSSAQADFN
+2983 NSLSSAQTDFN

-2999 DQQIKSYQV
+2999 DRQIKGYRV
-3008 VSNPYTWFTME
+3008 ASNPYTWFTME

-3062 FHQWL
+3062 FHQWI

-3179 HFDKEK
+3179 HFDKDK

-3210 GEPDPEFEAILDT
+3210 GEPDPEFETILDI
-3223 VDPNRDGNVSL
+3223 VDPNRDGHVSL

-3255 ESAFRALSTENKPYV
+3255 ESAFRALSTEQKPYV
-3270 TKEELYQNLTKEQ
+3270 TKEELYQNLTREQ
-3283 ADYCLSHMKPYLDS
+3283 ADYCISHMKPYMDS

-3305 FDFVE
+3305 YDYVE

>member
-1 MCYHQRK
+1 
-8 AMRTR
+8 
-13 SSSPPIHVH
+13 
-22 VNDATPVHVHVKSQR
+22 
-37 TSPARTP
+37 
-44 QGKTKVDRGNL
+44 
-55 RPTARVKTR
+55 
-64 VPWIPPGK
+64 
-72 ASIRDASYKWEGPTH
+72 
-87 CLEITPPL
+87 
-95 PEPGPEHSQSAL
+95 
-107 HLADLTSEEEEGL
+107 
-120 HGRIS
+120 
-125 QYERKIERLL
+125 
-135 TEVST
+135 
-140 LKNEVEL
+140 
-147 RKQEQLLERQS
+147 
-158 EQLSVS
+158 
-164 QRVIVEQEEEL
+164 
-175 AEVTKELEETERE
+175 
-188 NSRLRQSMEK
+188 
-198 MLVEMDHNRQDGDSV
+198 MDPS
-213 QQDKDALHRKL
+213 
-224 MEAELDG
+224 
-231 TAAAKQVS
+231 
-239 ALRESVSKLCGA
+239 
-251 VGTRLSGSESA
+251 
-262 VLARQK
+262 
-268 ELLLQKLETFEA
+268 
-280 TNRTLRHLLREQQG
+280 
-294 SQMESLRVSEQRDA
+294 
-308 LLKRLADTEAENAHL
+308 
-323 VVKLQEK
+323 
-330 DREVNELSKLLDT
+330 
-343 EKDNTRSTTELSK
+343 
-356 SLESTRAHL
+356 
-365 QGQLRSK
+365 
-372 EAENNRLTLQ
+372 
-382 IKNLERAANQQK
+382 
-394 VEMEHLTEQLARLK
+394 
-408 QQSSADREVLK
+408 
-419 RATRAQKQRAERS
+419 
-432 EDTAGQLS
+432 
-440 VQLLDMEKQVVN
+440 
-452 ALSAAETWQS
+452 
-462 RHAQEAKE
+462 
-470 KSKLEI
+470 
-476 ELSLLNSRIAELTE
+476 
-490 QLQGAGDKGRAEREA
+490 
-505 LLDHLHELTKES
+505 
-517 TAAKLENQSLKATAS
+517 
-532 AVEEKLAL
+532 
-540 SQSELLQVKASIQ
+540 
-553 QYESLLDSYKIQVGK
+553 
-568 TRAEADEYRAR
+568 
-579 LAEAEQEAQAIRGE
+579 
-593 LEQEIEEVRRDLL
+593 
-606 GRLAELEP
+606 
-614 LPEALRRSELQLQE
+614 
-628 AQDRERNQERRS
+628 
-640 MELSTTLTDLRMK
+640 
-653 VETQGSQVELLR
+653 
-665 QKNKVLLE
+665 
-673 ENRQLQQRV
+673 
-682 ESLER
+682 
-687 KLEEAGSQN
+687 
-696 SDLQAVI
+696 
-703 AKREDTIHSNQLRL
+703 
-717 EEKTRECSLLSRKL
+717 
-731 EEALGDARQQISE
+731 
-744 TRGLAATKERSTQS
+744 
-758 KILEL
+758 
-763 ETQLSRTNSEIN
+763 
-775 QLRRSKEE
+775 
-783 VERRYQSRLQDVKD
+783 
-797 RLEQSDSTNRSLQN
+797 
-811 YVQFLK
+811 
-817 ASYANVF
+817 
-824 GDLALGSSLP
+824 
-834 AENCVTFGW
+834 
-843 KKKETAIPE
+843 
-852 SRLAASFVVD
+852 
-862 PLGQPPLSKLFRKQ
+862 
-876 TEKMDTTGVKV
+876 GVKV

-897 RQQVLDRYRRFKEL
+897 RQQVLDRYHRFKEL
-911 SMMRRTKLEDSYR
+911 STLRRQKLEDSYR
-924 FQFFRRDA
+924 FQFFQRDA
-932 DELEKWIQEKLQIA
+932 EELEKWIQEKLQIA
-946 SDENYKDPSNLQ
+946 SDENYKDPTNLQ

-972 ANAGAIIKLD
+972 ANSGAIVKLD
-982 ETGNLMISEGHFSSE
+982 ETGNLMISEGHFASE
-997 TIRTRLEELHR
+997 TIRTRLMELHR
-1008 LWDLL
+1008 QWELL
-1013 LQKTKEK
+1013 LEKMREK
-1020 GMRLLQAQKLVQYL
+1020 GIKLLQAQKLVQYL
-1034 RECEDALDWISDKEA
+1034 RECEDVMDWINDKEQHPE
-1049 IATSE
+1049 E
-1054 ELGQDLEHV
+1054 ELI
-1063 ELLQKKFEEFQTDL
+1063 KT
-1077 AAHEERVNEVNQLAA
+1077 
-1092 KLIQEAH
+1092 
-1099 PEAELIVRKQDEVNA
+1099 KQDEVNA
-1114 AWQRLKGLAQQR
+1114 AWQRLKGLALQR

-1190 NTLGGDAERLQQTH
+1190 KALCAEADRLQQSH
-1204 PQNASQIH
+1204 PLSATQIQV
-1212 LKKDELITNWEQ
+1212 KREELITNWEQ
-1224 IRTLAAERHSRLND
+1224 IRTLAAERHARLND
-1238 SYRLQRFTADF
+1238 SYRLQRFLADF

-1295 FRATDE
+1295 FKSADGS
-1301 AGQALLNTGHYAS
+1301 GQALLAAGHYAS
-1314 EEVKEKLG
+1314 DEVREKLTV
-1322 ILAEEKESLL
+1322 LSEERAALL
-1332 ELWEVRRQQYE
+1332 QLWELRRQQYE

-1366 AFLLNEDL
+1366 VT
-1374 GDSLDSVEALLK
+1374 VEALLK

-1419 KEDVATRRDAL
+1419 MEDVATRRDAL
-1430 LNRRNAL
+1430 LSRRNAL
-1437 HERAQSRRAAL
+1437 HERALCRRAQLA
-1448 EDSFHLQQFFRDSD
+1448 DSFHLQQFLRDSD
-1462 ELKSWINEKM
+1462 ELKSWVNEKM

-1506 IDALQKS
+1506 IDALEKAGQK
-1513 GQELLDGKHYAST
+1513 LIDVNHYAKD
-1526 EVAGRMEEVSS
+1526 EVAARMNEVISL
-1537 QWKKLLEATELKG
+1537 WKKLLEATELKG

-1584 YGKDLTSVQN
+1584 YGKDLTNVQN

-1621 QFQDAGHFDADNI
+1621 QFQDAGHFDAENI
-1634 RKKQEALVVRYDALR
+1634 KKKQEALVARYEALK
-1649 EPMAARKQK
+1649 EPMIARKQK
-1658 LSDSLRLQQLFR
+1658 LADSLRLQQLFR

-1711 ITGHEPRIKAVT
+1711 IAGHEPRIKAVT
-1723 QKGEAMVEEGHF
+1723 QKGNAMVEEGHF
-1735 AGEDVKVK
+1735 AAEDVKAK
-1743 LTELHGRWDTLKA
+1743 LNELNQKWESLKS

-1817 LSAYGSSIQGLKEQ
+1817 LSAYGSSIQALREQ

-1836 QQVAPT
+1836 QQVAPM

-1864 VTMKKGDIL
+1864 
-1873 TLLNSTNK
+1873 

-1895 PAAYVKKLDPTQSS
+1895 PAAYVKKLDPAQSA
-1909 SRENLLDEH
+1909 SRENLLEEQ
-1918 GSIALRQDQIENQY
+1918 GSIALRQEQIDNQTRITKEAGSVSLRMKQVEELY
-1932 GTLLELGEKRKD
+1932 HSLLELGEKRKG

-1968 KESALTNEEVGS
+1968 KEAALTSEEVGA

-2005 LRDINKVASELE
+2005 LKDINKVAEDLE
-2017 SEGLMAEEAPMVQAQ
+2017 SEGLMAEEVQAVQ
-2032 QQELLG
+2032 QQEVYG
-2038 AAPGKDEADSKT
+2038 MMPRDDTDSKT
-2050 ASPWKEL
+2050 ASPWKSARLMVHTVATFNSIKEL
-2057 NNRWRSLQ
+2057 NERWRSLQ
-2065 QLAEERSNMLGS
+2065 QLAEERSQLLGS

-2146 QSHPEAVDD
+2146 QSHPESAEDL
-2155 IQEKCTELNTAW
+2155 QEKCTELNQAW
-2167 SSLVGRADQRKDKL
+2167 SSLGKRADQRKAKL
-2181 GNSHDLQR
+2181 GDSHDLQR

-2209 SEELAKDVT
+2209 SDELARDVT

-2248 QQLLV
+2248 QQLLAH
-2253 RGHYASPEIQ
+2253 GHYASPEIKE
-2263 QKLEALD
+2263 KLDILD
-2270 RERADLEKAWVQRRM
+2270 QERTDLEKAWVQRRM

-2292 LQLFNRDCEQAENWM
+2292 LQLFHRDCEQAENWM

-2314 ASDDKGDSLDSVEAL
+2314 NTEDKGDSLDSVEAL

-2351 SFADQLIGADHYAK
+2351 SFADQLIAAGHYAK
-2365 PEIFNRRNE
+2365 GDIASRRNE

-2415 KLQTATD
+2415 KLQTASD

-2450 RIRGVIDTGNALIQR
+2450 RIRGVIDTGNSLIER

-2471 EDAVKARLNA
+2471 EDAVKARLAA
-2481 LDEQWQ
+2481 LADQWQ
-2487 FLVNKSAEKSQ
+2487 FLVQKSAEKSQ

-2559 LKDLNGQADSLMAS
+2559 LKDLNGQADSLMTS
-2573 NAFDTSQVKEKR
+2573 SAFDTSRVKDKR
-2585 DAVNGRFAKIKSMA
+2585 DTINGRFQKIKSMA
-2599 TGRRAK
+2599 ASRRAK
-2605 LNESHRLHQFFRDL
+2605 LNESHRLHQFFRDM

-2658 LGAHEPAIQSVLDT
+2658 LAAHEPAIQGVLDT
-2672 GKKLSDDNTIGQEE
+2672 GKKLSDDNTIGKEE
-2686 IQQRLAQFVDH
+2686 IQQRLAQFVEH
-2697 WKELKDLSGARGQRL
+2697 WKELKQLAAARGQRL

-2731 INEKLNL
+2731 INEKMTL
-2738 VGSEDYGDTLAA
+2738 VASEDYGDTLAA
-2750 VQGLLKKHEAFETDF
+2750 IQGLLKKHEAFETDF
-2765 TVHRDRVNDV
+2765 TVHKDRVNDV
-2775 CTNGEELIK
+2775 CTNGQDLVK
-2784 KNNHHVDNISAKM
+2784 KNNHHEENISSKM
-2797 SALRG
+2797 KGLNG
-2802 KVSELERAAA
+2802 KVSDLEKAAA

-2877 GITNIT
+2877 GIANIT

-2893 HVQSKA
+2893 HIQSKA

-2905 ALIKRWNQLLS
+2905 ALMKRWSQLLA
-2916 NSAARKKKL
+2916 NSATRKKKL
-2925 LEAQEHFRKVEDL
+2925 LEAQSHFRKVEDL

-2966 NSLEEIRALREA
+2966 NSLEEIKALREA
-2978 HEAFR
+2978 HDAFR

-2999 DQQIKSYQV
+2999 DRQIKSFRV
-3008 VSNPYTWFTME
+3008 ASNPYTWFTME

-3062 FHQWL
+3062 FHQWI

-3179 HFDKEK
+3179 HFDKDK

-3223 VDPNRDGNVSL
+3223 VDPNRDGHVSL

-3255 ESAFRALSTENKPYV
+3255 ESAFRALSSEGKPYV
-3270 TKEELYQNLTKEQ
+3270 TKEELYQNLTREQ
-3283 ADYCLSHMKPYLDS
+3283 ADYCVSHMKPYVDG
-3297 KGRELPSA
+3297 KGRELPTA
-3305 FDFVE
+3305 FDYVE

>member
-1 MCYHQRK
+1 M
-8 AMRTR
+8 
-13 SSSPPIHVH
+13 
-22 VNDATPVHVHVKSQR
+22 D
-37 TSPARTP
+37 
-44 QGKTKVDRGNL
+44 
-55 RPTARVKTR
+55 
-64 VPWIPPGK
+64 
-72 ASIRDASYKWEGPTH
+72 
-87 CLEITPPL
+87 
-95 PEPGPEHSQSAL
+95 
-107 HLADLTSEEEEGL
+107 
-120 HGRIS
+120 IS
-125 QYERKIERLL
+125 
-135 TEVST
+135 
-140 LKNEVEL
+140 
-147 RKQEQLLERQS
+147 
-158 EQLSVS
+158 
-164 QRVIVEQEEEL
+164 
-175 AEVTKELEETERE
+175 
-188 NSRLRQSMEK
+188 
-198 MLVEMDHNRQDGDSV
+198 
-213 QQDKDALHRKL
+213 
-224 MEAELDG
+224 
-231 TAAAKQVS
+231 
-239 ALRESVSKLCGA
+239 
-251 VGTRLSGSESA
+251 
-262 VLARQK
+262 
-268 ELLLQKLETFEA
+268 
-280 TNRTLRHLLREQQG
+280 
-294 SQMESLRVSEQRDA
+294 
-308 LLKRLADTEAENAHL
+308 
-323 VVKLQEK
+323 
-330 DREVNELSKLLDT
+330 
-343 EKDNTRSTTELSK
+343 
-356 SLESTRAHL
+356 
-365 QGQLRSK
+365 
-372 EAENNRLTLQ
+372 
-382 IKNLERAANQQK
+382 
-394 VEMEHLTEQLARLK
+394 
-408 QQSSADREVLK
+408 
-419 RATRAQKQRAERS
+419 
-432 EDTAGQLS
+432 
-440 VQLLDMEKQVVN
+440 
-452 ALSAAETWQS
+452 
-462 RHAQEAKE
+462 
-470 KSKLEI
+470 
-476 ELSLLNSRIAELTE
+476 
-490 QLQGAGDKGRAEREA
+490 
-505 LLDHLHELTKES
+505 
-517 TAAKLENQSLKATAS
+517 
-532 AVEEKLAL
+532 
-540 SQSELLQVKASIQ
+540 
-553 QYESLLDSYKIQVGK
+553 
-568 TRAEADEYRAR
+568 
-579 LAEAEQEAQAIRGE
+579 
-593 LEQEIEEVRRDLL
+593 
-606 GRLAELEP
+606 
-614 LPEALRRSELQLQE
+614 
-628 AQDRERNQERRS
+628 
-640 MELSTTLTDLRMK
+640 
-653 VETQGSQVELLR
+653 
-665 QKNKVLLE
+665 
-673 ENRQLQQRV
+673 
-682 ESLER
+682 
-687 KLEEAGSQN
+687 
-696 SDLQAVI
+696 
-703 AKREDTIHSNQLRL
+703 
-717 EEKTRECSLLSRKL
+717 
-731 EEALGDARQQISE
+731 
-744 TRGLAATKERSTQS
+744 
-758 KILEL
+758 
-763 ETQLSRTNSEIN
+763 
-775 QLRRSKEE
+775 
-783 VERRYQSRLQDVKD
+783 
-797 RLEQSDSTNRSLQN
+797 
-811 YVQFLK
+811 
-817 ASYANVF
+817 
-824 GDLALGSSLP
+824 
-834 AENCVTFGW
+834 
-843 KKKETAIPE
+843 
-852 SRLAASFVVD
+852 
-862 PLGQPPLSKLFRKQ
+862 
-876 TEKMDTTGVKV
+876 GVKV
-887 LETAEDIQER
+887 LESAEDIQER
-897 RQQVLDRYRRFKEL
+897 RQQVLDRYHRFKEL
-911 SMMRRTKLEDSYR
+911 SSVRRQKLEDSYR

-982 ETGNLMISEGHFSSE
+982 ETGNLMISESHFASE

-1020 GMRLLQAQKLVQYL
+1020 GVRLLQAQKLVQYL

-1063 ELLQKKFEEFQTDL
+1063 EVLQKKFEEFQTDL
-1077 AAHEERVNEVNQLAA
+1077 AAHEERVNEVNQAA
-1092 KLIQEAH
+1092 GKLTQENH
-1099 PEAELIVRKQDEVNA
+1099 PEAELILKKQEEVNA

-1190 NTLGGDAERLQQTH
+1190 NTLGGEADRLQQTH

-1212 LKKDELITNWEQ
+1212 LKRDELITNWEQ
-1224 IRTLAAERHSRLND
+1224 IRTLAAERHARLND

-1295 FRATDE
+1295 FKSADE

-1314 EEVKEKLG
+1314 EEVKEKVCLT
-1322 ILAEEKESLL
+1322 LDLLSLL
-1332 ELWEVRRQQYE
+1332 ELWELRRQQYE

-1430 LNRRNAL
+1430 LSRRNAL

-1513 GQELLDGKHYAST
+1513 GQELIDRKHYAFSEVST
-1526 EVAGRMEEVSS
+1526 RMDEVSS
-1537 QWKKLLEATELKG
+1537 QWKKLLESTELKG

-1584 YGKDLTSVQN
+1584 FGKDLTSVQN

-1621 QFQDAGHFDADNI
+1621 QFQEAGHFDADNI
-1634 RKKQEALVVRYDALR
+1634 CKKQEALVARYEALK

-1676 TWIREKEPIAAS
+1676 TWIREKEPIASS

-1711 ITGHEPRIKAVT
+1711 ISGHEPRIKAVT
-1723 QKGEAMVEEGHF
+1723 QKGEAMIEEGHF
-1735 AGEDVKVK
+1735 AGEDVKAK
-1743 LTELHGRWDTLKA
+1743 LQELHNRWDGLKG
-1756 KASQRRQDL
+1756 KAAQRRQDL

-1817 LSAYGSSIQGLKEQ
+1817 LSAYGSSIQALKEQ
-1831 AQSCR
+1831 AEACR

-1909 SRENLLDEH
+1909 SRENLLNEQ
-1918 GSIALRQDQIENQY
+1918 GSIALRQEQIENQY
-1932 GTLLELGEKRKD
+1932 GTLQELGEKRKD

-2017 SEGLMAEEAPMVQAQ
+2017 SEGLMAEEAPVVQ
-2032 QQELLG
+2032 
-2038 AAPGKDEADSKT
+2038 
-2050 ASPWKEL
+2050 EL
-2057 NNRWRSLQ
+2057 NNRWRALQ
-2065 QLAEERSNMLGS
+2065 QLAEDRSNMLGS

-2167 SSLVGRADQRKDKL
+2167 SSLVGRADQRKEKL

-2209 SEELAKDVT
+2209 SDELAKDVT

-2248 QQLLV
+2248 QQLLA

-2263 QKLEALD
+2263 QKLEALE

-2351 SFADQLIGADHYAK
+2351 SFADQLISADHYAK

-2374 VLDRW
+2374 VLDRSGW

-2573 NAFDTSQVKEKR
+2573 NAFDTSQVKDKR
-2585 DAVNGRFAKIKSMA
+2585 DAVNGRFSKIKSMA
-2599 TGRRAK
+2599 AGRRAK

-2658 LGAHEPAIQSVLDT
+2658 LGAHEPAIQSVLET

-2686 IQQRLAQFVDH
+2686 IQQRLAQFVEH
-2697 WKELKDLSGARGQRL
+2697 WRELKDLAAARGQRL

-2775 CTNGEELIK
+2775 CSNGDELIK
-2784 KNNHHVDNISAKM
+2784 KENHNVENIMAKM
-2797 SALRG
+2797 KALRG
-2802 KVSELERAAA
+2802 KVLELERAAA
-2812 QRKAKLDENS
+2812 QRKSKLDENS

-2905 ALIKRWNQLLS
+2905 TLMKRWNQLLS

-2966 NSLEEIRALREA
+2966 NSLEEIRALRDA
-2978 HEAFR
+2978 HDAFR
-2983 SSLSSAQADFN
+2983 SSLSSAEADFS

-2999 DQQIKSYQV
+2999 DRQIKSYQV
-3008 VSNPYTWFTME
+3008 ASNPYTWFTME

-3067 QETRTYLL
+3067 QETR
-3075 DGSCMVEESGTLE
+3075 SCMVEESGTLE

-3210 GEPDPEFEAILDT
+3210 GEPDPEFESILDI

-3255 ESAFRALSTENKPYV
+3255 ESAFRALSAENKPYV

-3283 ADYCLSHMKPYLDS
+3283 ADYCISHMKPYLDS
-3297 KGRELPSA
+3297 KGREIPSA

>member
-1 MCYHQRK
+1 
-8 AMRTR
+8 
-13 SSSPPIHVH
+13 
-22 VNDATPVHVHVKSQR
+22 
-37 TSPARTP
+37 
-44 QGKTKVDRGNL
+44 
-55 RPTARVKTR
+55 
-64 VPWIPPGK
+64 
-72 ASIRDASYKWEGPTH
+72 
-87 CLEITPPL
+87 
-95 PEPGPEHSQSAL
+95 
-107 HLADLTSEEEEGL
+107 
-120 HGRIS
+120 
-125 QYERKIERLL
+125 
-135 TEVST
+135 
-140 LKNEVEL
+140 
-147 RKQEQLLERQS
+147 
-158 EQLSVS
+158 
-164 QRVIVEQEEEL
+164 
-175 AEVTKELEETERE
+175 
-188 NSRLRQSMEK
+188 
-198 MLVEMDHNRQDGDSV
+198 MDPS
-213 QQDKDALHRKL
+213 
-224 MEAELDG
+224 
-231 TAAAKQVS
+231 
-239 ALRESVSKLCGA
+239 
-251 VGTRLSGSESA
+251 
-262 VLARQK
+262 
-268 ELLLQKLETFEA
+268 
-280 TNRTLRHLLREQQG
+280 
-294 SQMESLRVSEQRDA
+294 
-308 LLKRLADTEAENAHL
+308 
-323 VVKLQEK
+323 
-330 DREVNELSKLLDT
+330 
-343 EKDNTRSTTELSK
+343 
-356 SLESTRAHL
+356 
-365 QGQLRSK
+365 
-372 EAENNRLTLQ
+372 
-382 IKNLERAANQQK
+382 
-394 VEMEHLTEQLARLK
+394 
-408 QQSSADREVLK
+408 
-419 RATRAQKQRAERS
+419 
-432 EDTAGQLS
+432 
-440 VQLLDMEKQVVN
+440 
-452 ALSAAETWQS
+452 
-462 RHAQEAKE
+462 
-470 KSKLEI
+470 
-476 ELSLLNSRIAELTE
+476 
-490 QLQGAGDKGRAEREA
+490 
-505 LLDHLHELTKES
+505 
-517 TAAKLENQSLKATAS
+517 
-532 AVEEKLAL
+532 
-540 SQSELLQVKASIQ
+540 
-553 QYESLLDSYKIQVGK
+553 
-568 TRAEADEYRAR
+568 
-579 LAEAEQEAQAIRGE
+579 
-593 LEQEIEEVRRDLL
+593 
-606 GRLAELEP
+606 
-614 LPEALRRSELQLQE
+614 
-628 AQDRERNQERRS
+628 
-640 MELSTTLTDLRMK
+640 
-653 VETQGSQVELLR
+653 
-665 QKNKVLLE
+665 
-673 ENRQLQQRV
+673 
-682 ESLER
+682 
-687 KLEEAGSQN
+687 
-696 SDLQAVI
+696 
-703 AKREDTIHSNQLRL
+703 
-717 EEKTRECSLLSRKL
+717 
-731 EEALGDARQQISE
+731 
-744 TRGLAATKERSTQS
+744 
-758 KILEL
+758 
-763 ETQLSRTNSEIN
+763 
-775 QLRRSKEE
+775 
-783 VERRYQSRLQDVKD
+783 
-797 RLEQSDSTNRSLQN
+797 
-811 YVQFLK
+811 
-817 ASYANVF
+817 
-824 GDLALGSSLP
+824 
-834 AENCVTFGW
+834 
-843 KKKETAIPE
+843 
-852 SRLAASFVVD
+852 
-862 PLGQPPLSKLFRKQ
+862 
-876 TEKMDTTGVKV
+876 GVKV

-897 RQQVLDRYRRFKEL
+897 RQQVLDRYHRFKEL
-911 SMMRRTKLEDSYR
+911 SSLRRQKLEDSYR
-924 FQFFRRDA
+924 FQFFQRDA

-972 ANAGAIIKLD
+972 ANSGAIVKLD
-982 ETGNLMISEGHFSSE
+982 ETGNQMINEGHFASE
-997 TIRTRLEELHR
+997 TIRELHR
-1008 LWDLL
+1008 LWELL
-1013 LQKTKEK
+1013 LEKMREK
-1020 GMRLLQAQKLVQYL
+1020 GVKLLQAQKLVQFL
-1034 RECEDALDWISDKEA
+1034 RECEDVMDWINDKEA
-1049 IATSE
+1049 IVTSE

-1063 ELLQKKFEEFQTDL
+1063 EVLQKKFEEFQTDL
-1077 AAHEERVNEVNQLAA
+1077 AAHEERVNEVNQFAG
-1092 KLIQEAH
+1092 KLIQEQH
-1099 PEAELIVRKQDEVNA
+1099 PEEELIKSKQDEVNA
-1114 AWQRLKGLAQQR
+1114 SWQRLKGLAQQR

-1151 EKEQLM
+1151 EKGQLM

-1190 NTLGGDAERLQQTH
+1190 KALCAEADRLQQSH
-1204 PQNASQIH
+1204 PINASQIQV
-1212 LKKDELITNWEQ
+1212 KREELIANWEQ
-1224 IRTLAAERHSRLND
+1224 IRTLAAERHARLND
-1238 SYRLQRFTADF
+1238 SYRLQRFLADF

-1295 FRATDE
+1295 FKSADE
-1301 AGQALLNTGHYAS
+1301 SGQALLAAGHYAS
-1314 EEVKEKLG
+1314 DEVKEKLT
-1322 ILAEEKESLL
+1322 ILSDERSALL
-1332 ELWEVRRQQYE
+1332 ELWELRRQQYE

-1419 KEDVATRRDAL
+1419 MDDVATRRDAL
-1430 LNRRNAL
+1430 LSRRNAL
-1437 HERAQSRRAAL
+1437 HERAMYRRAHLA
-1448 EDSFHLQQFFRDSD
+1448 DSFHLQQFFRDSD
-1462 ELKSWINEKM
+1462 ELKSWVNEKM

-1506 IDALQKS
+1506 IDALEKAGQK
-1513 GQELLDGKHYAST
+1513 LIDVNHYASD
-1526 EVAGRMEEVSS
+1526 EVAARMNEDISMS
-1537 QWKKLLEATELKG
+1537 TKLLEATELKG

-1634 RKKQEALVVRYDALR
+1634 KKKQEALVARYEALKD
-1649 EPMAARKQK
+1649 PMVARKQK
-1658 LSDSLRLQQLFR
+1658 LADSLRLQQLFR
-1670 DVEDEE
+1670 DIEDEE

-1711 ITGHEPRIKAVT
+1711 IAGHEPRIKAVT
-1723 QKGEAMVEEGHF
+1723 QKGNAMVEEGHF
-1735 AGEDVKVK
+1735 AAEDVKIK
-1743 LTELHGRWDTLKA
+1743 LNELNQKWDSLKA

-1817 LSAYGSSIQGLKEQ
+1817 LSAYGSSIQALREQ

-1895 PAAYVKKLDPTQSS
+1895 PAAYVKKLDPAQSA
-1909 SRENLLDEH
+1909 SRENLLEEQ
-1918 GSIALRQDQIENQY
+1918 GSIALRQEQIDNQY
-1932 GTLLELGEKRKD
+1932 HSLLELGEKRKG

-1968 KESALTNEEVGS
+1968 KEAALTNEEVGA

-2005 LRDINKVASELE
+2005 LKDINKVANDLE
-2017 SEGLMAEEAPMVQAQ
+2017 SEGLMAEEV
-2032 QQELLG
+2032 QELN
-2038 AAPGKDEADSKT
+2038 E
-2050 ASPWKEL
+2050 
-2057 NNRWRSLQ
+2057 RWRSLQ
-2065 QLAEERSNMLGS
+2065 QLAEERSQLLGS

-2135 NSLGETAERLI
+2135 NSLGETAQRLI
-2146 QSHPEAVDD
+2146 QSHPESAEDL
-2155 IQEKCTELNTAW
+2155 QEKCTELNQAW
-2167 SSLVGRADQRKDKL
+2167 SSLGKRADQRKEKL
-2181 GNSHDLQR
+2181 GDSHDLQR

-2209 SEELAKDVT
+2209 SDELAKDVT

-2248 QQLLV
+2248 QQLLA
-2253 RGHYASPEIQ
+2253 RGHYASPEIKE
-2263 QKLEALD
+2263 KLDILD
-2270 RERADLEKAWVQRRM
+2270 QERTDLEKAWVQRRM

-2292 LQLFNRDCEQAENWM
+2292 LQLFHRDCEQAENWM

-2314 ASDDKGDSLDSVEAL
+2314 NTEDKGDSLDSVEAL

-2338 AINVQEEKIAALQ
+2338 AINVQEEKIAVLQ
-2351 SFADQLIGADHYAK
+2351 SFADQLIAADHYAK
-2365 PEIFNRRNE
+2365 GVIANRRNE

-2415 KLQTATD
+2415 KLQTASD

-2450 RIRGVIDTGNALIQR
+2450 RIRGVIDMGNSLIER

-2471 EDAVKARLNA
+2471 EDAVKPNSCLIQ
-2481 LDEQWQ
+2481 LLHLSE
-2487 FLVNKSAEKSQ
+2487 LKSQ

-2559 LKDLNGQADSLMAS
+2559 LKDLNSQADSLMTS
-2573 NAFDTSQVKEKR
+2573 SAFDTSQVKDKR
-2585 DAVNGRFAKIKSMA
+2585 ETINGRFQRIKSMA
-2599 TGRRAK
+2599 AARRAK
-2605 LNESHRLHQFFRDL
+2605 LNESHRLHQFFRDM

-2658 LGAHEPAIQSVLDT
+2658 LAAHEPAIQGVLDT
-2672 GKKLSDDNTIGQEE
+2672 GKKLSDDNTIGKEE

-2697 WKELKDLSGARGQRL
+2697 WKELKQLAAARGQRL

-2731 INEKLNL
+2731 INEKMTL
-2738 VGSEDYGDTLAA
+2738 VASEDYGDTLAA
-2750 VQGLLKKHEAFETDF
+2750 IQGLLKKHEAFETDF
-2765 TVHRDRVNDV
+2765 TVHKDRVNDV
-2775 CTNGEELIK
+2775 CSNGEDLIK
-2784 KNNHHVDNISAKM
+2784 KNNHHVENITAKM
-2797 SALRG
+2797 KGLKG
-2802 KVSELERAAA
+2802 KVSDLEKAAA

-2877 GITNIT
+2877 GIANIT

-2893 HVQSKA
+2893 HIQSKA

-2905 ALIKRWNQLLS
+2905 SLMKRWNQLLA

-2966 NSLEEIRALREA
+2966 NSLEEIKALREA
-2978 HEAFR
+2978 HDAFR

-2999 DQQIKSYQV
+2999 DRQIKSFRV
-3008 VSNPYTWFTME
+3008 ASNPYTWFTME

-3062 FHQWL
+3062 FHQWI
-3067 QETRTYLL
+3067 QETRYSLSFQEQLL
-3075 DGSCMVEESGTLE
+3075 ENC
-3088 SQLEATKRKHQEI
+3088 RKHQEI

-3179 HFDKEK
+3179 HFDKDK

-3210 GEPDPEFEAILDT
+3210 GEPDPEFESILDT
-3223 VDPNRDGNVSL
+3223 VDPNRDGHVSL

-3255 ESAFRALSTENKPYV
+3255 ESAFRALSSEGKPYV
-3270 TKEELYQNLTKEQ
+3270 TKEELYQNLTREQ
-3283 ADYCLSHMKPYLDS
+3283 ADYCISHMKPYMDG

-3305 FDFVE
+3305 YDYIE

>member
-1 MCYHQRK
+1 
-8 AMRTR
+8 
-13 SSSPPIHVH
+13 
-22 VNDATPVHVHVKSQR
+22 
-37 TSPARTP
+37 
-44 QGKTKVDRGNL
+44 
-55 RPTARVKTR
+55 
-64 VPWIPPGK
+64 
-72 ASIRDASYKWEGPTH
+72 
-87 CLEITPPL
+87 
-95 PEPGPEHSQSAL
+95 
-107 HLADLTSEEEEGL
+107 
-120 HGRIS
+120 
-125 QYERKIERLL
+125 
-135 TEVST
+135 
-140 LKNEVEL
+140 
-147 RKQEQLLERQS
+147 
-158 EQLSVS
+158 
-164 QRVIVEQEEEL
+164 
-175 AEVTKELEETERE
+175 
-188 NSRLRQSMEK
+188 
-198 MLVEMDHNRQDGDSV
+198 MDS
-213 QQDKDALHRKL
+213 
-224 MEAELDG
+224 
-231 TAAAKQVS
+231 
-239 ALRESVSKLCGA
+239 C
-251 VGTRLSGSESA
+251 
-262 VLARQK
+262 
-268 ELLLQKLETFEA
+268 
-280 TNRTLRHLLREQQG
+280 
-294 SQMESLRVSEQRDA
+294 
-308 LLKRLADTEAENAHL
+308 
-323 VVKLQEK
+323 
-330 DREVNELSKLLDT
+330 
-343 EKDNTRSTTELSK
+343 
-356 SLESTRAHL
+356 
-365 QGQLRSK
+365 
-372 EAENNRLTLQ
+372 
-382 IKNLERAANQQK
+382 
-394 VEMEHLTEQLARLK
+394 
-408 QQSSADREVLK
+408 
-419 RATRAQKQRAERS
+419 
-432 EDTAGQLS
+432 
-440 VQLLDMEKQVVN
+440 
-452 ALSAAETWQS
+452 
-462 RHAQEAKE
+462 
-470 KSKLEI
+470 
-476 ELSLLNSRIAELTE
+476 
-490 QLQGAGDKGRAEREA
+490 
-505 LLDHLHELTKES
+505 
-517 TAAKLENQSLKATAS
+517 
-532 AVEEKLAL
+532 
-540 SQSELLQVKASIQ
+540 
-553 QYESLLDSYKIQVGK
+553 
-568 TRAEADEYRAR
+568 
-579 LAEAEQEAQAIRGE
+579 
-593 LEQEIEEVRRDLL
+593 
-606 GRLAELEP
+606 
-614 LPEALRRSELQLQE
+614 
-628 AQDRERNQERRS
+628 
-640 MELSTTLTDLRMK
+640 
-653 VETQGSQVELLR
+653 
-665 QKNKVLLE
+665 
-673 ENRQLQQRV
+673 
-682 ESLER
+682 
-687 KLEEAGSQN
+687 
-696 SDLQAVI
+696 
-703 AKREDTIHSNQLRL
+703 
-717 EEKTRECSLLSRKL
+717 
-731 EEALGDARQQISE
+731 
-744 TRGLAATKERSTQS
+744 
-758 KILEL
+758 
-763 ETQLSRTNSEIN
+763 
-775 QLRRSKEE
+775 
-783 VERRYQSRLQDVKD
+783 
-797 RLEQSDSTNRSLQN
+797 
-811 YVQFLK
+811 
-817 ASYANVF
+817 
-824 GDLALGSSLP
+824 
-834 AENCVTFGW
+834 
-843 KKKETAIPE
+843 
-852 SRLAASFVVD
+852 
-862 PLGQPPLSKLFRKQ
+862 
-876 TEKMDTTGVKV
+876 GVKV
-887 LETAEDIQER
+887 LETADDIQER
-897 RQQVLDRYRRFKEL
+897 RQQVLDRYLRFKEL
-911 SMMRRTKLEDSYR
+911 STVRRQKLEDSYR
-924 FQFFRRDA
+924 FQFFQRDA

-946 SDENYKDPSNLQ
+946 SDENYKDPTNLQ

-972 ANAGAIIKLD
+972 ANAGAIVKLD
-982 ETGNLMISEGHFSSE
+982 ETGNLMISEGHFASE
-997 TIRTRLEELHR
+997 TIRTRLVELHR
-1008 LWDLL
+1008 LWELL
-1013 LQKTKEK
+1013 LLKMREK
-1020 GMRLLQAQKLVQYL
+1020 GVKLQQAQKLVQYL
-1034 RECEDALDWISDKEA
+1034 RECEDVLDWINDKEA
-1049 IATSE
+1049 IVTSE

-1063 ELLQKKFEEFQTDL
+1063 EVLQKKFEEFQTDL
-1077 AAHEERVNEVNQLAA
+1077 AAHEERVNEVNQFAS
-1092 KLIQEAH
+1092 KLVQEEH
-1099 PEAELIVRKQDEVNA
+1099 PELDLIKTKQDEVNA
-1114 AWQRLKGLAQQR
+1114 GWQRLKGLALQR

-1141 DVDETISWIK
+1141 DVDETIGWIR

-1182 LAALEDKV
+1182 LAALEEKV
-1190 NTLGGDAERLQQTH
+1190 KALCTESDRLQQSH
-1204 PQNASQIH
+1204 PQNAPQIQV
-1212 LKKDELITNWEQ
+1212 KGEELITNWEQ
-1224 IRTLAAERHSRLND
+1224 IRTLAAERHTRLND
-1238 SYRLQRFTADF
+1238 SYKLQRFLADF

-1295 FRATDE
+1295 FKSADA
-1301 AGQALLNTGHYAS
+1301 AGLLLLSAGHYAS
-1314 EEVKEKLG
+1314 DEVREKITILTEER
-1322 ILAEEKESLL
+1322 ATLL
-1332 ELWEVRRQQYE
+1332 ELWELRRQQYE

-1419 KEDVATRRDAL
+1419 MEDVATRRDAL
-1430 LNRRNAL
+1430 LSRRNAL
-1437 HERAQSRRAAL
+1437 HERALYRRTQLA
-1448 EDSFHLQQFFRDSD
+1448 DSFHLQQFFRDSD
-1462 ELKSWINEKM
+1462 ELKSWVNEKM

-1506 IDALQKS
+1506 IEALENS
-1513 GQELLDGKHYAST
+1513 GQKLIDVNHYASD
-1526 EVAGRMEEVSS
+1526 EVATRMNDVITL
-1537 QWKKLLEATELKG
+1537 WKKLLEATELKG

-1584 YGKDLTSVQN
+1584 YGKDLTNVQN

-1634 RKKQEALVVRYDALR
+1634 RKKQEALVGRYDTLK
-1649 EPMAARKQK
+1649 EPMVARKQK

-1670 DVEDEE
+1670 DIEDEE

-1711 ITGHEPRIKAVT
+1711 IAGHEPRIKAVS
-1723 QKGEAMVEEGHF
+1723 QKGDSMISEGHF
-1735 AGEDVKVK
+1735 ASDEVKAK
-1743 LTELHGRWDTLKA
+1743 LRELTQKWESLKG

-1817 LSAYGSSIQGLKEQ
+1817 LRAYGSSIQALTEQ

-1895 PAAYVKKLDPTQSS
+1895 PAAYVKKLDPAQSA
-1909 SRENLLDEH
+1909 SRENLLEEQ
-1918 GSIALRQDQIENQY
+1918 GNIALRQEQIDGQY
-1932 GTLLELGEKRKD
+1932 HNILEMGEKRKD
-1944 MLEKSCKK
+1944 MLGKSCKK

-1968 KESALTNEEVGS
+1968 KESALTNEEVGT

-2005 LRDINKVASELE
+2005 LKDINKVADDLE
-2017 SEGLMAEEAPMVQAQ
+2017 SEGLMTEEVQPVQAVQ
-2032 QQELLG
+2032 AMQTQEVYG
-2038 AAPGKDEADSKT
+2038 MQRDEGDSKS
-2050 ASPWKEL
+2050 ASPWKSVRTAVHSVATFNSIKDL
-2057 NNRWRSLQ
+2057 NARWRSLQ
-2065 QLAEERSNMLGS
+2065 QMAEERSQLLGS

-2098 NQALNTDN
+2098 NQALNTDS

-2146 QSHPEAVDD
+2146 QSHPESAED
-2155 IQEKCTELNTAW
+2155 IQEKCTELNQAW
-2167 SSLVGRADQRKDKL
+2167 NSLGKRADQRKEKL
-2181 GNSHDLQR
+2181 GDSHDLQR

-2209 SEELAKDVT
+2209 SDELARDVT

-2248 QQLLV
+2248 QQLLA
-2253 RGHYASPEIQ
+2253 RGHYASPEIKE
-2263 QKLEALD
+2263 KLDVLD
-2270 RERADLEKAWVQRRM
+2270 QERASLEKAWVQRRM
-2285 MLDQCLE
+2285 TLDQCLE

-2314 ASDDKGDSLDSVEAL
+2314 NSEDKGDSLDSVEAL

-2351 SFADQLIGADHYAK
+2351 SFADQLIAADHYSKGDIAS
-2365 PEIFNRRNE
+2365 RRNE

-2415 KLQTATD
+2415 KLQTASD

-2427 PTNIQSKHQKHQAF
+2427 PTNIQLSKLLSKHQKHQAF

-2450 RIRGVIDTGNALIQR
+2450 RIRGVIDMGNSLIER

-2471 EDAVKARLNA
+2471 EDAVKVRLAA
-2481 LDEQWQ
+2481 LHDQWQ
-2487 FLVNKSAEKSQ
+2487 FLVHKSAEKSQ
-2498 KLKEANKQQNFNT
+2498 KLKEANRQQNFNT
-2511 GIKDFDFWLSEVEA
+2511 GIKDFDFWLSEIEA

-2559 LKDLNGQADSLMAS
+2559 LKDLNGQADSLMTS
-2573 NAFDTSQVKEKR
+2573 SAFDTSQVKDKR
-2585 DAVNGRFAKIKSMA
+2585 TAINDRFLRIKSMA
-2599 TGRRAK
+2599 SARRGR

-2632 VSSEDYG
+2632 VSSDDYG

-2658 LGAHEPAIQSVLDT
+2658 LAAHEPAIQAMLDT
-2672 GKKLSDDNTIGQEE
+2672 GKKLADDNTIGKDE
-2686 IQQRLAQFVDH
+2686 IQQRLAQFVEH
-2697 WKELKDLSGARGQRL
+2697 WKELKQLAAARGQRL

-2731 INEKLNL
+2731 INEKMTL
-2738 VGSEDYGDTLAA
+2738 VASEDYGDTLAA
-2750 VQGLLKKHEAFETDF
+2750 IQGLLKKHEAFETDF
-2765 TVHRDRVNDV
+2765 TVHKDRVHDV
-2775 CTNGEELIK
+2775 CANGEDLIQ
-2784 KNNHHVDNISAKM
+2784 KNNHHVENISAKM
-2797 SALRG
+2797 KGLRG
-2802 KVSELERAAA
+2802 KVAELEKAAA

-2883 ALKDQLLAAK
+2883 ALKDRLLAAK
-2893 HVQSKA
+2893 HVQSRA
-2899 IEARHA
+2899 IETRHA
-2905 ALIKRWNQLLS
+2905 SLMKRWHQLLD

-2925 LEAQEHFRKVEDL
+2925 LEAQEHYRKVEDL

-2966 NSLEEIRALREA
+2966 NSLEEIKALREA
-2978 HEAFR
+2978 HDAFR
-2983 SSLSSAQADFN
+2983 NSLSSAQTDFN

-2999 DQQIKSYQV
+2999 DRQIKGFRV
-3008 VSNPYTWFTME
+3008 ASNPYTWFTME

-3062 FHQWL
+3062 FHQWI

-3179 HFDKEK
+3179 HFDKDK

-3223 VDPNRDGNVSL
+3223 VDPNRDGHVSL

-3255 ESAFRALSTENKPYV
+3255 ESAFRALSVEQKPYV
-3270 TKEELYQNLTKEQ
+3270 TKEELYQNLSREQ
-3283 ADYCLSHMKPYLDS
+3283 ADYCISHMKPYMDS
-3297 KGRELPSA
+3297 KGRELTTSY
-3305 FDFVE
+3305 DYVE

>member
-1 MCYHQRK
+1 
-8 AMRTR
+8 
-13 SSSPPIHVH
+13 
-22 VNDATPVHVHVKSQR
+22 
-37 TSPARTP
+37 
-44 QGKTKVDRGNL
+44 
-55 RPTARVKTR
+55 
-64 VPWIPPGK
+64 
-72 ASIRDASYKWEGPTH
+72 
-87 CLEITPPL
+87 
-95 PEPGPEHSQSAL
+95 
-107 HLADLTSEEEEGL
+107 
-120 HGRIS
+120 
-125 QYERKIERLL
+125 
-135 TEVST
+135 
-140 LKNEVEL
+140 
-147 RKQEQLLERQS
+147 
-158 EQLSVS
+158 
-164 QRVIVEQEEEL
+164 
-175 AEVTKELEETERE
+175 
-188 NSRLRQSMEK
+188 
-198 MLVEMDHNRQDGDSV
+198 
-213 QQDKDALHRKL
+213 
-224 MEAELDG
+224 
-231 TAAAKQVS
+231 
-239 ALRESVSKLCGA
+239 
-251 VGTRLSGSESA
+251 
-262 VLARQK
+262 
-268 ELLLQKLETFEA
+268 
-280 TNRTLRHLLREQQG
+280 
-294 SQMESLRVSEQRDA
+294 
-308 LLKRLADTEAENAHL
+308 
-323 VVKLQEK
+323 
-330 DREVNELSKLLDT
+330 
-343 EKDNTRSTTELSK
+343 
-356 SLESTRAHL
+356 
-365 QGQLRSK
+365 
-372 EAENNRLTLQ
+372 
-382 IKNLERAANQQK
+382 
-394 VEMEHLTEQLARLK
+394 
-408 QQSSADREVLK
+408 
-419 RATRAQKQRAERS
+419 
-432 EDTAGQLS
+432 
-440 VQLLDMEKQVVN
+440 
-452 ALSAAETWQS
+452 
-462 RHAQEAKE
+462 
-470 KSKLEI
+470 
-476 ELSLLNSRIAELTE
+476 
-490 QLQGAGDKGRAEREA
+490 
-505 LLDHLHELTKES
+505 
-517 TAAKLENQSLKATAS
+517 
-532 AVEEKLAL
+532 
-540 SQSELLQVKASIQ
+540 
-553 QYESLLDSYKIQVGK
+553 
-568 TRAEADEYRAR
+568 
-579 LAEAEQEAQAIRGE
+579 
-593 LEQEIEEVRRDLL
+593 
-606 GRLAELEP
+606 
-614 LPEALRRSELQLQE
+614 
-628 AQDRERNQERRS
+628 
-640 MELSTTLTDLRMK
+640 
-653 VETQGSQVELLR
+653 
-665 QKNKVLLE
+665 
-673 ENRQLQQRV
+673 
-682 ESLER
+682 
-687 KLEEAGSQN
+687 
-696 SDLQAVI
+696 
-703 AKREDTIHSNQLRL
+703 
-717 EEKTRECSLLSRKL
+717 
-731 EEALGDARQQISE
+731 
-744 TRGLAATKERSTQS
+744 
-758 KILEL
+758 
-763 ETQLSRTNSEIN
+763 
-775 QLRRSKEE
+775 
-783 VERRYQSRLQDVKD
+783 
-797 RLEQSDSTNRSLQN
+797 
-811 YVQFLK
+811 
-817 ASYANVF
+817 
-824 GDLALGSSLP
+824 
-834 AENCVTFGW
+834 
-843 KKKETAIPE
+843 
-852 SRLAASFVVD
+852 
-862 PLGQPPLSKLFRKQ
+862 
-876 TEKMDTTGVKV
+876 MDTSGVKV
-887 LETAEDIQER
+887 LESADDIQER

-911 SMMRRTKLEDSYR
+911 SGVRRQKLEDSYR

-946 SDENYKDPSNLQ
+946 SDENYKDPTNLQ

-982 ETGNLMISEGHFSSE
+982 ETGNLMTSEGHFASE

-1020 GMRLLQAQKLVQYL
+1020 GVRLLQAQKLVQYL

-1049 IATSE
+1049 MATSE

-1063 ELLQKKFEEFQTDL
+1063 EVLQKKFEEFQTDL
-1077 AAHEERVNEVNQLAA
+1077 AAHEERVNEVNQLAG
-1092 KLIQEAH
+1092 KLSQESH
-1099 PEAELIVRKQDEVNA
+1099 PEAELIVRKQEEVNA

-1126 QGKLFGAAE
+1126 QGRLFGAAE

-1190 NTLGGDAERLQQTH
+1190 NTLGGEAERLQQTH

-1212 LKKDELITNWEQ
+1212 LKRDELITNWEQ
-1224 IRTLAAERHSRLND
+1224 IRTLAAERHAHLND
-1238 SYRLQRFTADF
+1238 SYRLQRYTADF

-1295 FRATDE
+1295 FKATDE
-1301 AGQALLNTGHYAS
+1301 AGQALLNTGHYAL

-1322 ILAEEKESLL
+1322 VLTEEKESLL

-1430 LNRRNAL
+1430 LSRRNAL

-1513 GQELLDGKHYAST
+1513 GQELLDGKHYAAD
-1526 EVAGRMEEVSS
+1526 EVSVRMDEVSS

-1621 QFQDAGHFDADNI
+1621 QFQEAGHFDGDNI
-1634 RKKQEALVVRYDALR
+1634 KRKQEALVARYDALR
-1649 EPMAARKQK
+1649 DPMAARKQK

-1676 TWIREKEPIAAS
+1676 TWVREKEPIAAS

-1711 ITGHEPRIKAVT
+1711 IAGHEPRIKAVT

-1735 AGEDVKVK
+1735 AGEEVKVK
-1743 LTELHGRWDTLKA
+1743 LGELNGRWDTLKG
-1756 KASQRRQDL
+1756 KAGQRRQDL

-1792 GSTDYG
+1792 GSPDYG

-1817 LSAYGSSIQGLKEQ
+1817 LSAYGTSIQALKEQ

-1909 SRENLLDEH
+1909 SRENLLDEQ
-1918 GSIALRQDQIENQY
+1918 GSIGPPTLPTSKLPSLSHLLALSLYTKRILKSPSCNFRY

-1968 KESALTNEEVGS
+1968 KEGALTNEEVGS

-2017 SEGLMAEEAPMVQAQ
+2017 SEGLMAEEAHMVQAQ
-2032 QQELLG
+2032 
-2038 AAPGKDEADSKT
+2038 DDTDSKN

-2135 NSLGETAERLI
+2135 KSLGETAERLI

-2167 SSLVGRADQRKDKL
+2167 SSLVARADQRKDKL

-2189 FLSDFRDLMSWINGI
+2189 FLSDFKDLMSWINGI
-2204 RGLVS
+2204 RSLVS

-2248 QQLLV
+2248 QQLLA

-2270 RERADLEKAWVQRRM
+2270 HERADLEKAWVQRRM

-2351 SFADQLIGADHYAK
+2351 SFADQLVGADHYAK
-2365 PEIFNRRNE
+2365 PEISKRRNE

-2471 EDAVKARLNA
+2471 EDAVQSRLGA

-2559 LKDLNGQADSLMAS
+2559 LKDLNGQADSLTAS
-2573 NAFDTSQVKEKR
+2573 TAFDPTQVKDKR
-2585 DAVNGRFAKIKSMA
+2585 NAVNGRFAKIKSMA
-2599 TGRRAK
+2599 AGRRAK

-2658 LGAHEPAIQSVLDT
+2658 LGAHEPAIQSVQDT

-2686 IQQRLAQFVDH
+2686 IEQRLGQFEEH
-2697 WKELKDLSGARGQRL
+2697 WTELKDLAAARGQRL

-2775 CTNGEELIK
+2775 CSNGDELIN
-2784 KNNHHVDNISAKM
+2784 KNNHHVDSISAKM
-2797 SALRG
+2797 TSLRG

-2812 QRKAKLDENS
+2812 MRKAKLDENS

-2905 ALIKRWNQLLS
+2905 ALMKRWNKLLD
-2916 NSAARKKKL
+2916 NSQARKKKL
-2925 LEAQEHFRKVEDL
+2925 LEAQDHFRKVEDL

-2966 NSLEEIRALREA
+2966 NSLEEIRALRDA

-2999 DQQIKSYQV
+2999 DRQIKSYQV

-3019 ALEETWRNLQK
+3019 ALEETWSNLQK

-3067 QETRTYLL
+3067 QETSIAYRRVVRVFQYEVSDDLS
-3075 DGSCMVEESGTLE
+3075 GRSCMVEESGTLE

-3166 TEEALKEFSMMFK
+3166 TEDALKEFSMMFK

-3210 GEPDPEFEAILDT
+3210 GEPDPEFESILDT

-3255 ESAFRALSTENKPYV
+3255 ESAFRALSVDAKPYV
-3270 TKEELYQNLTKEQ
+3270 TKEELYQNLSKEQ
-3283 ADYCLSHMKPYLDS
+3283 ADYCISHMKPYLDS
-3297 KGRELPSA
+3297 KGREMPSA

>member
-1 MCYHQRK
+1 M
-8 AMRTR
+8 
-13 SSSPPIHVH
+13 
-22 VNDATPVHVHVKSQR
+22 D
-37 TSPARTP
+37 
-44 QGKTKVDRGNL
+44 
-55 RPTARVKTR
+55 
-64 VPWIPPGK
+64 
-72 ASIRDASYKWEGPTH
+72 
-87 CLEITPPL
+87 
-95 PEPGPEHSQSAL
+95 
-107 HLADLTSEEEEGL
+107 
-120 HGRIS
+120 IS
-125 QYERKIERLL
+125 
-135 TEVST
+135 
-140 LKNEVEL
+140 
-147 RKQEQLLERQS
+147 
-158 EQLSVS
+158 
-164 QRVIVEQEEEL
+164 
-175 AEVTKELEETERE
+175 
-188 NSRLRQSMEK
+188 
-198 MLVEMDHNRQDGDSV
+198 
-213 QQDKDALHRKL
+213 
-224 MEAELDG
+224 
-231 TAAAKQVS
+231 
-239 ALRESVSKLCGA
+239 
-251 VGTRLSGSESA
+251 
-262 VLARQK
+262 
-268 ELLLQKLETFEA
+268 
-280 TNRTLRHLLREQQG
+280 
-294 SQMESLRVSEQRDA
+294 
-308 LLKRLADTEAENAHL
+308 
-323 VVKLQEK
+323 
-330 DREVNELSKLLDT
+330 
-343 EKDNTRSTTELSK
+343 
-356 SLESTRAHL
+356 
-365 QGQLRSK
+365 
-372 EAENNRLTLQ
+372 
-382 IKNLERAANQQK
+382 
-394 VEMEHLTEQLARLK
+394 
-408 QQSSADREVLK
+408 
-419 RATRAQKQRAERS
+419 
-432 EDTAGQLS
+432 
-440 VQLLDMEKQVVN
+440 
-452 ALSAAETWQS
+452 
-462 RHAQEAKE
+462 
-470 KSKLEI
+470 
-476 ELSLLNSRIAELTE
+476 
-490 QLQGAGDKGRAEREA
+490 
-505 LLDHLHELTKES
+505 
-517 TAAKLENQSLKATAS
+517 
-532 AVEEKLAL
+532 
-540 SQSELLQVKASIQ
+540 
-553 QYESLLDSYKIQVGK
+553 
-568 TRAEADEYRAR
+568 
-579 LAEAEQEAQAIRGE
+579 
-593 LEQEIEEVRRDLL
+593 
-606 GRLAELEP
+606 
-614 LPEALRRSELQLQE
+614 
-628 AQDRERNQERRS
+628 
-640 MELSTTLTDLRMK
+640 
-653 VETQGSQVELLR
+653 
-665 QKNKVLLE
+665 
-673 ENRQLQQRV
+673 
-682 ESLER
+682 
-687 KLEEAGSQN
+687 
-696 SDLQAVI
+696 
-703 AKREDTIHSNQLRL
+703 
-717 EEKTRECSLLSRKL
+717 
-731 EEALGDARQQISE
+731 
-744 TRGLAATKERSTQS
+744 
-758 KILEL
+758 
-763 ETQLSRTNSEIN
+763 
-775 QLRRSKEE
+775 
-783 VERRYQSRLQDVKD
+783 
-797 RLEQSDSTNRSLQN
+797 
-811 YVQFLK
+811 
-817 ASYANVF
+817 
-824 GDLALGSSLP
+824 
-834 AENCVTFGW
+834 
-843 KKKETAIPE
+843 
-852 SRLAASFVVD
+852 
-862 PLGQPPLSKLFRKQ
+862 
-876 TEKMDTTGVKV
+876 GVKV
-887 LETAEDIQER
+887 LESAEDIQER
-897 RQQVLDRYRRFKEL
+897 RQQVLDRYHRFKEL
-911 SMMRRTKLEDSYR
+911 SVVRRQKLEDSYR

-982 ETGNLMISEGHFSSE
+982 ETGNLMTSESHFASE
-997 TIRTRLEELHR
+997 TIR
-1008 LWDLL
+1008 
-1013 LQKTKEK
+1013 
-1020 GMRLLQAQKLVQYL
+1020 
-1034 RECEDALDWISDKEA
+1034 
-1049 IATSE
+1049 
-1054 ELGQDLEHV
+1054 
-1063 ELLQKKFEEFQTDL
+1063 TDL
-1077 AAHEERVNEVNQLAA
+1077 AAHEERVNEVNQAA
-1092 KLIQEAH
+1092 GKLTQENH
-1099 PEAELIVRKQDEVNA
+1099 PEAELILKKQEEVNA

-1182 LAALEDKV
+1182 LAALKDKV
-1190 NTLGGDAERLQQTH
+1190 NTLGGEADRLQQTH

-1212 LKKDELITNWEQ
+1212 LKRDELITNWEQ
-1224 IRTLAAERHSRLND
+1224 IRTLAAERHTRLND

-1295 FRATDE
+1295 FKSTDE

-1322 ILAEEKESLL
+1322 ILSEERVSLL
-1332 ELWEVRRQQYE
+1332 ELWELRRQQYE

-1430 LNRRNAL
+1430 LSRRNAL
-1437 HERAQSRRAAL
+1437 HERAQFRRAAL

-1513 GQELLDGKHYAST
+1513 GQELVDGKHYASS
-1526 EVAGRMEEVSS
+1526 EVSTRMDEVSS

-1584 YGKDLTSVQN
+1584 FGKDLTSVQN

-1621 QFQDAGHFDADNI
+1621 QFQEAGHFDADNI
-1634 RKKQEALVVRYDALR
+1634 RKKQEALVARYEALK

-1676 TWIREKEPIAAS
+1676 TWIREKEPIASS

-1711 ITGHEPRIKAVT
+1711 ISGHEPRIKAVT
-1723 QKGEAMVEEGHF
+1723 QKGEAMIEEGHF
-1735 AGEDVKVK
+1735 AGDDVKAK
-1743 LTELHGRWDTLKA
+1743 LQELHNRWDGLKG
-1756 KASQRRQDL
+1756 KAAQRRQDL

-1817 LSAYGSSIQGLKEQ
+1817 LSAYGSSIQALKDQ
-1831 AQSCR
+1831 AEACR

-1909 SRENLLDEH
+1909 SRENLLNEQ
-1918 GSIALRQDQIENQY
+1918 GSIALRQEQIENQY
-1932 GTLLELGEKRKD
+1932 GTLQEFGEKRKD

-2017 SEGLMAEEAPMVQAQ
+2017 SEGLMAEEAPVVQAQ
-2032 QQELLG
+2032 
-2038 AAPGKDEADSKT
+2038 DEADSKG

-2057 NNRWRSLQ
+2057 NNRWRALQ
-2065 QLAEERSNMLGS
+2065 QLAEDRSNMLGS

-2167 SSLVGRADQRKDKL
+2167 SSLVGRADQRKEKL

-2209 SEELAKDVT
+2209 SDELAKDVT

-2237 AGTFQAFEQFG
+2237 VGTFQAFEQFG
-2248 QQLLV
+2248 QQLLA

-2263 QKLEALD
+2263 QKLEALE

-2351 SFADQLIGADHYAK
+2351 SFADQLISADHYAK

-2427 PTNIQSKHQKHQAF
+2427 PTNIQVMSHFSKHQKHQAF

-2450 RIRGVIDTGNALIQR
+2450 RIHGVIDTGNALIQR

-2559 LKDLNGQADSLMAS
+2559 LKDLNGQADSLMSS
-2573 NAFDTSQVKEKR
+2573 NAFDTSQVKDKR
-2585 DAVNGRFAKIKSMA
+2585 DAVNGRFGKIKSMA
-2599 TGRRAK
+2599 AGRRAK

-2658 LGAHEPAIQSVLDT
+2658 LGAHEPAIQSVLET

-2686 IQQRLAQFVDH
+2686 IHQRLAQFVEH
-2697 WKELKDLSGARGQRL
+2697 WRELKDLAAARGQRL

-2775 CTNGEELIK
+2775 CSNGDELIK
-2784 KNNHHVDNISAKM
+2784 KENHNMENIMAKM
-2797 SALRG
+2797 KALRG

-2812 QRKAKLDENS
+2812 QRKSKLDENS

-2905 ALIKRWNQLLS
+2905 TLMKRWNQLLS
-2916 NSAARKKKL
+2916 NSATRKKKL

-2966 NSLEEIRALREA
+2966 NSLEEIRALRDA
-2978 HEAFR
+2978 HDAFH
-2983 SSLSSAQADFN
+2983 SSLSSAEADFS

-2999 DQQIKSYQV
+2999 DRQIKSYHV
-3008 VSNPYTWFTME
+3008 ASNPYTWFTME

-3067 QETRTYLL
+3067 QETRYRGPASYRRVIRVYHYEVEDDLS
-3075 DGSCMVEESGTLE
+3075 GRSCMVEESGTLE

-3210 GEPDPEFEAILDT
+3210 GEPDPEFESILDI

-3255 ESAFRALSTENKPYV
+3255 ESAFRALSAENKPYV

-3283 ADYCLSHMKPYLDS
+3283 ADYCISHMKPYLDS
-3297 KGRELPSA
+3297 KGREIPSA

>member
-1 MCYHQRK
+1 MD
-8 AMRTR
+8 
-13 SSSPPIHVH
+13 SS
-22 VNDATPVHVHVKSQR
+22 
-37 TSPARTP
+37 
-44 QGKTKVDRGNL
+44 
-55 RPTARVKTR
+55 
-64 VPWIPPGK
+64 
-72 ASIRDASYKWEGPTH
+72 
-87 CLEITPPL
+87 
-95 PEPGPEHSQSAL
+95 
-107 HLADLTSEEEEGL
+107 
-120 HGRIS
+120 
-125 QYERKIERLL
+125 
-135 TEVST
+135 
-140 LKNEVEL
+140 
-147 RKQEQLLERQS
+147 
-158 EQLSVS
+158 
-164 QRVIVEQEEEL
+164 
-175 AEVTKELEETERE
+175 
-188 NSRLRQSMEK
+188 
-198 MLVEMDHNRQDGDSV
+198 
-213 QQDKDALHRKL
+213 
-224 MEAELDG
+224 
-231 TAAAKQVS
+231 
-239 ALRESVSKLCGA
+239 
-251 VGTRLSGSESA
+251 
-262 VLARQK
+262 
-268 ELLLQKLETFEA
+268 
-280 TNRTLRHLLREQQG
+280 
-294 SQMESLRVSEQRDA
+294 
-308 LLKRLADTEAENAHL
+308 
-323 VVKLQEK
+323 
-330 DREVNELSKLLDT
+330 
-343 EKDNTRSTTELSK
+343 
-356 SLESTRAHL
+356 
-365 QGQLRSK
+365 
-372 EAENNRLTLQ
+372 
-382 IKNLERAANQQK
+382 
-394 VEMEHLTEQLARLK
+394 
-408 QQSSADREVLK
+408 
-419 RATRAQKQRAERS
+419 
-432 EDTAGQLS
+432 
-440 VQLLDMEKQVVN
+440 
-452 ALSAAETWQS
+452 
-462 RHAQEAKE
+462 
-470 KSKLEI
+470 
-476 ELSLLNSRIAELTE
+476 
-490 QLQGAGDKGRAEREA
+490 
-505 LLDHLHELTKES
+505 
-517 TAAKLENQSLKATAS
+517 
-532 AVEEKLAL
+532 
-540 SQSELLQVKASIQ
+540 
-553 QYESLLDSYKIQVGK
+553 
-568 TRAEADEYRAR
+568 
-579 LAEAEQEAQAIRGE
+579 
-593 LEQEIEEVRRDLL
+593 
-606 GRLAELEP
+606 
-614 LPEALRRSELQLQE
+614 
-628 AQDRERNQERRS
+628 
-640 MELSTTLTDLRMK
+640 
-653 VETQGSQVELLR
+653 
-665 QKNKVLLE
+665 
-673 ENRQLQQRV
+673 
-682 ESLER
+682 
-687 KLEEAGSQN
+687 
-696 SDLQAVI
+696 
-703 AKREDTIHSNQLRL
+703 
-717 EEKTRECSLLSRKL
+717 
-731 EEALGDARQQISE
+731 
-744 TRGLAATKERSTQS
+744 
-758 KILEL
+758 
-763 ETQLSRTNSEIN
+763 
-775 QLRRSKEE
+775 
-783 VERRYQSRLQDVKD
+783 
-797 RLEQSDSTNRSLQN
+797 
-811 YVQFLK
+811 
-817 ASYANVF
+817 
-824 GDLALGSSLP
+824 
-834 AENCVTFGW
+834 
-843 KKKETAIPE
+843 
-852 SRLAASFVVD
+852 
-862 PLGQPPLSKLFRKQ
+862 
-876 TEKMDTTGVKV
+876 GVKV
-887 LETAEDIQER
+887 LETAEDIQDR
-897 RQQVLDRYRRFKEL
+897 RQQVLDRYLRFKEL
-911 SMMRRTKLEDSYR
+911 STIRRQKLEDSYR
-924 FQFFRRDA
+924 FQFFQRDA

-946 SDENYKDPSNLQ
+946 SDENYKDPTNLQ
-958 GKLQKHQAFEAEVQ
+958 GKLQKHQAFDAEVQ
-972 ANAGAIIKLD
+972 ANAGAIVKLD
-982 ETGNLMISEGHFSSE
+982 NTGNQMITESHFASEN
-997 TIRTRLEELHR
+997 IRIRLVELHR
-1008 LWDLL
+1008 LWELL
-1013 LQKTKEK
+1013 LLKMQEK
-1020 GMRLLQAQKLVQYL
+1020 GIKLQQAQKLVQYL
-1034 RECEDALDWISDKEA
+1034 RECEDVLDWINDKEA
-1049 IATSE
+1049 IVTSE

-1063 ELLQKKFEEFQTDL
+1063 EVLQKKFEEFQTDL
-1077 AAHEERVNEVNQLAA
+1077 AAHEERVNEVNQFASKLA
-1092 KLIQEAH
+1092 QEEH
-1099 PEAELIVRKQDEVNA
+1099 PELELITTKQDEVNTN
-1114 AWQRLKGLAQQR
+1114 WQRLKGLALQR

-1141 DVDETISWIK
+1141 DVDETISWIR

-1182 LAALEDKV
+1182 LAALEEKV
-1190 NTLGGDAERLQQTH
+1190 KALRTESDRLQQSH
-1204 PQNASQIH
+1204 PQNAPQIQA
-1212 LKKDELITNWEQ
+1212 KGEELLTNWEQ
-1224 IRTLAAERHSRLND
+1224 IRTLAAERHTRLND
-1238 SYRLQRFTADF
+1238 SYKLQRFLADF

-1295 FRATDE
+1295 FKAADA

-1314 EEVKEKLG
+1314 DEVREKLT
-1322 ILAEEKESLL
+1322 ILAEERTSLL
-1332 ELWEVRRQQYE
+1332 ELWDLRRQQYE

-1419 KEDVATRRDAL
+1419 MDDVAARRDAL

-1437 HERAQSRRAAL
+1437 HERALHRRTQLA
-1448 EDSFHLQQFFRDSD
+1448 DSFHLQQFFRDSD

-1506 IDALQKS
+1506 IDALENS
-1513 GQELLDGKHYAST
+1513 GQKLIDTNHYASD
-1526 EVAGRMEEVSS
+1526 EVAARMSEVITL
-1537 QWKKLLEATELKG
+1537 WKRLLEATDRKG

-1584 YGKDLTSVQN
+1584 YGKDLTNVQN

-1634 RKKQEALVVRYDALR
+1634 RKKQEALVARYEALK
-1649 EPMAARKQK
+1649 EPMIARKEK

-1711 ITGHEPRIKAVT
+1711 IAGHEPRIKAVT
-1723 QKGEAMVEEGHF
+1723 QKGNNMITEGHF
-1735 AGEDVKVK
+1735 AADEVKVK
-1743 LTELHGRWDTLKA
+1743 LKELNDKWQSLRN

-1817 LSAYGSSIQGLKEQ
+1817 LRAYGSSIQALREQ
-1831 AQSCR
+1831 AQTCR

-1895 PAAYVKKLDPTQSS
+1895 PAAYVKKLDPAQSA
-1909 SRENLLDEH
+1909 SRENLLEDQ
-1918 GSIALRQDQIENQY
+1918 GSIALRQEQIDGQTLVSKEAGSVSLRMNQVEELY
-1932 GTLLELGEKRKD
+1932 QNILEVGEKRKD

-1968 KESALTNEEVGS
+1968 KEAALTNEEVGT

-2005 LRDINKVASELE
+2005 LKDINKVADDLE
-2017 SEGLMAEEAPMVQAQ
+2017 SEGLITEEVQAVQ
-2032 QQELLG
+2032 HQEVYG
-2038 AAPGKDEADSKT
+2038 SMPKDEADAKG
-2050 ASPWKEL
+2050 ASPWKAVRTVVHSVATFNSIKEL
-2057 NNRWRSLQ
+2057 NERWRSLQ
-2065 QLAEERSNMLGS
+2065 QLAEERSQSLGS

-2098 NQALNTDN
+2098 NQALNTDS

-2146 QSHPEAVDD
+2146 QSHPESAED
-2155 IQEKCTELNTAW
+2155 IQEKCTELNQAW
-2167 SSLVGRADQRKDKL
+2167 NSLGKRADKRKEKL
-2181 GNSHDLQR
+2181 GDSHDLQR

-2209 SEELAKDVT
+2209 SDELAKDVT

-2237 AGTFQAFEQFG
+2237 AGTFQAFEQCG
-2248 QQLLV
+2248 QQLLA
-2253 RGHYASPEIQ
+2253 RGHYASPEIKE
-2263 QKLEALD
+2263 KLDILD
-2270 RERADLEKAWVQRRM
+2270 QERASLEKAWVQRRM

-2314 ASDDKGDSLDSVEAL
+2314 NSEDKGDSLDSVEAL

-2351 SFADQLIGADHYAK
+2351 AFADQLITADHYSKGDIAS
-2365 PEIFNRRNE
+2365 RRNE

-2415 KLQTATD
+2415 KLQTASD

-2427 PTNIQSKHQKHQAF
+2427 PTNIQLSKLLSKHQKHQAF
-2441 EAELHANAD
+2441 EAELQANAD
-2450 RIRGVIDTGNALIQR
+2450 RIRGVIDMGNSLIDR

-2471 EDAVKARLNA
+2471 EDAVKARLAA
-2481 LDEQWQ
+2481 LADQWQ
-2487 FLVNKSAEKSQ
+2487 FLVHKSAEKSQ

-2511 GIKDFDFWLSEVEA
+2511 GIKDFDFWLTEVEA

-2559 LKDLNGQADSLMAS
+2559 LKDLNGQADSLMTS
-2573 NAFDTSQVKEKR
+2573 SAFDTSQVKDKR
-2585 DAVNGRFAKIKSMA
+2585 DAINDRFLRIKSMA
-2599 TGRRAK
+2599 SARRSR

-2632 VSSEDYG
+2632 VGSDDYG

-2658 LGAHEPAIQSVLDT
+2658 LAAHEPAIQGVLDT
-2672 GKKLSDDNTIGQEE
+2672 GKKLSDDNTIGKDE
-2686 IQQRLAQFVDH
+2686 IQQRLAQFVEH
-2697 WKELKDLSGARGQRL
+2697 WKELKQQASARGQRL

-2731 INEKLNL
+2731 INEKMTL
-2738 VGSEDYGDTLAA
+2738 VASEDYGDTLAA
-2750 VQGLLKKHEAFETDF
+2750 IQGLLKKHEAFETDF
-2765 TVHRDRVNDV
+2765 TVHKDRVHDV
-2775 CTNGEELIK
+2775 CASGEDLIQ
-2784 KNNHHVDNISAKM
+2784 KNNHHVDNITAKM
-2797 SALRG
+2797 HGLRG
-2802 KVSELERAAA
+2802 KVAELEKAAA

-2893 HVQSKA
+2893 HVQSRA
-2899 IEARHA
+2899 IETRHA
-2905 ALIKRWNQLLS
+2905 SLMKRWNQLLD

-2925 LEAQEHFRKVEDL
+2925 LEAQEHYRKVEDL

-2966 NSLEEIRALREA
+2966 NSLEEIKALREA
-2978 HEAFR
+2978 HDAFR
-2983 SSLSSAQADFN
+2983 NSLSSAQTDFN

-2999 DQQIKSYQV
+2999 DRQIKGYRV
-3008 VSNPYTWFTME
+3008 ASNPYTWFTME

-3062 FHQWL
+3062 FHQWI

-3179 HFDKEK
+3179 HFDKDK

-3210 GEPDPEFEAILDT
+3210 GEPDPEFENILDI
-3223 VDPNRDGNVSL
+3223 VDPNRDGHVSL

-3255 ESAFRALSTENKPYV
+3255 ESAFRALSTEQKPYV
-3270 TKEELYQNLTKEQ
+3270 TKEELYQNLSREQ
-3283 ADYCLSHMKPYLDS
+3283 ADYCISHMKPYMDS

-3305 FDFVE
+3305 YDYVE